1 MEFPR
6 KIHEPIN
13 SHEDAI
19 EFQITDIYDPE
30 SDKAN
35 IQKDATDFYSLLIYG
50 TSAVGATYCVK
61 VNNFV
66 PYFYIKPPE
75 KWEGF
80 GKNAFKVKVDELN
93 DIMMNET
100 YKCVFN
106 SNGKKT
112 EYNKKII
119 PRALESH
126 FVSMKVVRKK
136 DFWGFTN
143 DKIFRF
149 LKVSVKSLKLYNS
162 LKYYFKSLEKSDF
175 KMYETNIDPFLK
187 YIHTQNIRPCDW
199 VRIEKGAYEIGDDIS
214 RCDYNIE
221 TEYKNI
227 MPIQVNK
234 IAPLLITSFDI
245 ECSSSHGDFPVPKKN
260 YSKVA
265 QDLAMVAKL
274 GYKYTPEN
282 IVDWLRTIYYEDA
295 IIDAAKDV
303 KINRVY
309 AKNRI
314 AGSYIAS
321 IQGKIEPHIP
331 KILEILNIIA
341 SSIKKTPSSG
351 SSGGGDGDEAGGD
364 ADAGCD
370 YDDGGGGDDSDA
382 DADDMKGTR
391 MTVRELNAHE
401 LKLTEILTKN
411 LVALEGD
418 KIIQIGTTVH
428 IYGSDNIVY
437 KNIISLNSCDRIEG
451 CDVEYYDSEKEVLLK
466 WKELMNNLNSDII
479 TGYNIFGFDMEY
491 IWDRATELNIMEEF
505 SVGFGRLITR
515 KASLVEL
522 KLSSSALGDNILRY
536 IDFDGTVLIDL
547 LKVMQRDQKL
557 DSYKLDNVASIF
569 LGDNKNDLK
578 PQEIFDKF
586 KGSSEDRC
594 VIAKYCIQDC
604 CLVNRLI
611 HKLKIL
617 ENNIGMGNV
626 CLVPLNF
633 LFRRGQGIKIFSL
646 IAKECMEREYL
657 IPTIKS
663 YRENMEQLDDSGYE
677 GAVVLEPK
685 EGIYLN
691 EPIVVFDYGSLYP
704 SSMISCNLSH
714 DCYLMDEKYRVED
727 PNIEYKT
734 ISYDLYEGAGDKKKK
749 TGEKECV
756 FVQYK
761 DGRKGI
767 IADVLDML
775 LKQRKNTRKK
785 IEYQTIRTGGTG
797 TGEGASYTGIC
808 TDRGDHYEV
817 YNIEANSKITV
828 LKENIESIKDTYNV
842 FERDVLDATQVAYK
856 VTANSLYGQIGART
870 SSIYLKEI
878 AACTTATGRNMIM
891 LAKDFVEREYNA
903 EVIYGDTDSIFCK
916 FPLADKAGNA
926 VFGTDALQ
934 FAIDIGKEVERNINV
949 PDIMPSPQKLNYEKC
964 LYPFILFSKKR
975 YVGNLYETDTTK
987 YKQKSMGIVL
997 KRRDNAQIVKKIYG
1011 GIINII
1017 LEKQDLEGS
1026 IEFLQ
1031 EELSNLVEGKS
1042 SMKDLIITKSL
1053 RGSYKDPSKI
1063 AHKVLADRIGARD
1076 PGNRPVVNER
1086 IPFVYI
1092 KTDKSAAASKT
1103 APSLQGDRIEHPDYI
1118 EQNNLTPDYLHY
1130 ITNQIMKPVLQLYA
1144 LCLERLPG
1152 YDKGDEYWNNV
1163 EKGLL
1168 DKTMYQNDIRRK
1180 NRIDNLKLAMVKE
1193 LLFDRFINILQE
1205 PKVPRGAKAKAKAA
1219 TAKKA
1224 AVAVAG
1230 AGAAGAE
1237 GTEMPVAK
1245 TRKSKKATAGD
1256 TAGATAGDTA
1266 SDTAGANS
1274 TAGANLDATI
1284 KITKK
1289 LKTNAIEVVAYIKN
1303 DKNNKK
1309 KLWETKTEKTD
1320 KCVNKDQET
1329 IELTKQIIAYNS
1341 NSIYYI
1347 TLNNKVFAD
1356 EYNKAHYTYNDIIK
1370 TSNNTGETIEDIM
1383 KGIVNSQDTGKLK
1396 DINNVYKYYDLIQL
1410 NNRFIFV

>member
-1 MEFPR
+1 MDFPR

-13 SHEDAI
+13 NHEDI
-19 EFQITDIYDPE
+19 VEFQITDIYDPE
-30 SDKAN
+30 SDKVN
-35 IQKDATDFYSLLIYG
+35 LQKDANDFYSLLIYG
-50 TSAVGATYCVK
+50 TSAIGATYCVNVK
-61 VNNFV
+61 SFI

-75 KWEGF
+75 KWEELN
-80 GKNAFKVKVDELN
+80 KNAFKAKVDELN
-93 DIMMNET
+93 EILVNDT
-100 YKCVFN
+100 YKSRFN
-106 SNGKKT
+106 NNGVWN

-119 PRALESH
+119 PRSLEMH
-126 FVSMKVVRKK
+126 FVSMKIVRKK

-149 LKVSVKSLKLYNS
+149 LKISVKSLKLYNN
-162 LKYYFKSLEKSDF
+162 LKYYFKSLEKNDF

-187 YIHTQNIRPCDW
+187 YIHTQNIKPCDW
-199 VRIEKGAYEIGDDIS
+199 VRINKGDYEIGEDIS

-245 ECSSSHGDFPVPKKN
+245 ECSSSHGDFPVAKKN

-265 QDLAMVAKL
+265 QDLALIAKL
-274 GYKYTPEN
+274 GYKYTSEN
-282 IVDWLRTIYYEDA
+282 IIEWLQTIYLEDA
-295 IIDAAKDV
+295 IIDSTKDI

-309 AKNRI
+309 AKNKL
-314 AGSYIAS
+314 ANNYISS
-321 IQGKIEPHIP
+321 IPLKIEPYIH
-331 KILEILNIIA
+331 KIIDILNIIA
-341 SSIKKTPSSG
+341 SSIKKSTE
-351 SSGGGDGDEAGGD
+351 DKKNNEEDIND
-364 ADAGCD
+364 DNCD
-370 YDDGGGGDDSDA
+370 YYGNEDDENDDDE
-382 DADDMKGTR
+382 DIKGSK

-401 LKLTEILTKN
+401 LKLTDILTN
-411 LVALEGD
+411 TLVPLEGD

-437 KNIISLNSCDRIEG
+437 KNIITLNSCDKIDG
-451 CDVEYYDSEKEVLLK
+451 CDVEYYDSEKEVLIK

-491 IWDRATELNIMEEF
+491 IWQRATELNIMENF
-505 SVGFGRLITR
+505 SIGFGRLITR
-515 KASLVEL
+515 KSSLVEL

-536 IDFDGTVLIDL
+536 IDIDGTVLIDL

-586 KGSSEDRC
+586 KGNSEDRC
-594 VIAKYCIQDC
+594 EIAKYCIQDC

-663 YRENMEQLDDSGYE
+663 YRENMEELDSGYE

-734 ISYDLYEGAGDKKKK
+734 ISYDLYEGVGDKKKK
-749 TGEKECV
+749 TGEKDCV
-756 FVQYK
+756 FIQYK

-785 IEYQTIRTGGTG
+785 IEYKTITANDGKLY
-797 TGEGASYTGIC
+797 SGIC
-808 TDRGDHYEV
+808 SDRGNSYEV
-817 YNIEANSKITV
+817 HNIEANTKILV
-828 LKENIESIKDTYNV
+828 NKDNVAGIKDTYNI
-842 FERDVLDATQVAYK
+842 FEQDVLDALQVAYK
-856 VTANSLYGQIGART
+856 VTANSLYGQIGAKT

-891 LAKDFVEREYNA
+891 LAKDYVERNYDA

-916 FPLADKAGNA
+916 FPLTDKNGNA
-926 VFGTDALQ
+926 VFGKDALQ
-934 FAIDIGKEVERNINV
+934 YAIDIGKDVERHINV
-949 PDIMPSPQKLNYEKC
+949 PEIMPNPQKLNYEKC
-964 LYPFILFSKKR
+964 LYPFIIFSKKR

-1011 GIINII
+1011 GAINII
-1017 LEKQDLEGS
+1017 LEKQDLDGS
-1026 IEFLQ
+1026 IVFLQ
-1031 EELSNLVEGKS
+1031 DELSNLVEGKT

-1053 RGSYKDPSKI
+1053 RATYKDPSKI

-1092 KTDKSAAASKT
+1092 KTSGGKGT
-1103 APSLQGDRIEHPDYI
+1103 SLQGDRIEHPDYI
-1118 EQNNLTPDYLHY
+1118 EQNNLIPDYLHY
-1130 ITNQIMKPVLQLYA
+1130 ITNQIMKPILQLYA
-1144 LCLERLPG
+1144 LCLDKLPG
-1152 YDKGDEYWNNV
+1152 YDKCDEYWDDV
-1163 EKGLL
+1163 DKALLEKP
-1168 DKTMYQNDIRRK
+1168 MYQNEIRRK
-1180 NRIDNLKLAMVKE
+1180 NRINNLKLIMVKE
-1193 LLFDRFINILQE
+1193 LLFDKFINILSE
-1205 PKVPRGAKAKAKAA
+1205 PKVPKI
-1219 TAKKA
+1219 
-1224 AVAVAG
+1224 
-1230 AGAAGAE
+1230 
-1237 GTEMPVAK
+1237 
-1245 TRKSKKATAGD
+1245 RKSKKAIVAKSKTIIVTIDAN
-1256 TAGATAGDTA
+1256 TATAATA
-1266 SDTAGANS
+1266 ATNNIIAVNEDNDKDSNSDISETS
-1274 TAGANLDATI
+1274 IQTINLDATI

-1289 LKTNAIEVVAYIKN
+1289 IKMGTIVSTAFIKN
-1303 DKNNKK
+1303 DKNKK
-1309 KLWETKTEKTD
+1309 IWEENNENCKD
-1320 KCVNKDQET
+1320 KEHEIIALIK
-1329 IELTKQIIAYNS
+1329 KIIAYNS
-1341 NSIYYI
+1341 NNIYYI
-1347 TLNNKVFAD
+1347 TLNNKGFID
-1356 EYNKAHYTYNDIIK
+1356 EYNRAHHLYNELVKNKRIYTED
-1370 TSNNTGETIEDIM
+1370 TIENIM
-1383 KGIVNSQDTGKLK
+1383 NKIMATQDTGKLK
-1396 DINNVYKYYDLIQL
+1396 DIGNIYKYYDIIQL
-1410 NNRFIFV
+1410 NSKFMFV

>member
-6 KIHEPIN
+6 KNHEPIN
-13 SHEDAI
+13 NYENDV

-30 SDKAN
+30 SDRVN
-35 IQKDATDFYSLLIYG
+35 VLKDANDFYSLLIYG
-50 TSAVGATYCVK
+50 TSALGATYCVNVK
-61 VNNFV
+61 NFI

-75 KWEGF
+75 SWEGLK
-80 GKNAFKVKVDELN
+80 KNAFREKLDELN
-93 DIMMNET
+93 ETLLNGSYKSRYNNNGVWNE
-100 YKCVFN
+100 Y
-106 SNGKKT
+106 
-112 EYNKKII
+112 YKKII
-119 PRALESH
+119 PRNLDTH
-126 FVSMKVVRKK
+126 FVSIKIVKKK

-149 LKVSVKSLKLYNS
+149 LKVSVKSLKLYNN
-162 LKYYFKSLEKSDF
+162 LKYYFKSLEKNDF

-187 YIHTQNIRPCDW
+187 YIHTQNIKPCDW
-199 VRIEKGAYEIGDDIS
+199 VKIDKGNYEIGEDIS
-214 RCDYNIE
+214 RCDYNIT

-227 MPIQVNK
+227 APIQINK

-245 ECSSSHGDFPVPKKN
+245 ECSSSHGDFPVAKKN

-265 QDLAMVAKL
+265 QDLSTIAKL

-282 IVDWLRTIYYEDA
+282 IMDWLKTIYYEDI
-295 IIDAAKDV
+295 IIDTTRDV
-303 KINRVY
+303 KINRIY
-309 AKNRI
+309 SKQKLANN
-314 AGSYIAS
+314 YISS
-321 IQGKIEPHIP
+321 IPQKIEPHIQ
-331 KILEILNIIA
+331 KIIEILDIIA
-341 SSIKKTPSSG
+341 SSIKKQSG
-351 SSGGGDGDEAGGD
+351 NKKDDDVDKDIQEEYNDDEE
-364 ADAGCD
+364 
-370 YDDGGGGDDSDA
+370 DDDDDI
-382 DADDMKGTR
+382 KGNK
-391 MTVRELNAHE
+391 MTVRELNAQE
-401 LKLTEILTKN
+401 LKLTDILTKT
-411 LVALEGD
+411 LVPLEGD

-437 KNIISLNSCDRIEG
+437 KNIITLNSCDKIDG
-451 CDVEYYDSEKEVLLK
+451 CDVEHYETEKEVLVK

-491 IWDRATELNIMEEF
+491 IWQRATELNILEDF
-505 SVGFGRLITR
+505 SMGFGRLIAR
-515 KASLVEL
+515 KSSLVEL

-536 IDFDGTVLIDL
+536 IDIDGTVLIDL
-547 LKVMQRDQKL
+547 LKVMQKDQKL

-663 YRENMEQLDDSGYE
+663 YSENLEIIDSGYE

-714 DCYLMDEKYRVED
+714 DCYLIDEKYRVED

-734 ISYDLYEGAGDKKKK
+734 ISYDLYEGVGDKKKK
-749 TGEKECV
+749 TGEKDCV

-785 IEYQTIRTGGTG
+785 IEYKTITANDSKT
-797 TGEGASYTGIC
+797 YPGIC
-808 TDRGDHYEV
+808 TDKGDFYEV
-817 YNIEANSKITV
+817 YNIDANSKILV
-828 LKENIESIKDTYNV
+828 QKINIQSIKETYNI
-842 FERDVLDATQVAYK
+842 FEQDVLDALQVAYK
-856 VTANSLYGQIGART
+856 VTANSLYGQIGAKT

-891 LAKDFVEREYNA
+891 LAKDYVERNYDA

-916 FPLADKAGNA
+916 FPLTDRNGNA
-926 VFGTDALQ
+926 VFGKDALQ
-934 FAIDIGKEVERNINV
+934 FAIDIGKDVEKHINV
-949 PDIMPSPQKLNYEKC
+949 PEIMPSPQKLNYEKC
-964 LYPFILFSKKR
+964 LYPFIIFSKKR
-975 YVGNLYETDTTK
+975 YVGNLYEMDTTK

-1011 GIINII
+1011 GVINII
-1017 LEKQDLEGS
+1017 LEKQDLDGS

-1031 EELSNLVEGKS
+1031 DELKNLVEGKTS
-1042 SMKDLIITKSL
+1042 IKELIITKSL
-1053 RGSYKDPSKI
+1053 RATYKDPSKI

-1092 KTDKSAAASKT
+1092 KTIGEDNK
-1103 APSLQGDRIEHPDYI
+1103 APSLQGDRIENPDYI
-1118 EQNNLTPDYLHY
+1118 EQNNLIPDYLHY
-1130 ITNQIMKPVLQLYA
+1130 ITNQIMKPILQLYA
-1144 LCLERLPG
+1144 LCLDKLPG
-1152 YDKGDEYWNNV
+1152 YDKCDEYWDNV
-1163 EKGLL
+1163 DKALLEKP
-1168 DKTMYQNDIRRK
+1168 MYQNDIRRK
-1180 NRIDNLKLAMVKE
+1180 NRINNLKLMLAKE
-1193 LLFDRFINILQE
+1193 LLFDKFINILCE
-1205 PKVPRGAKAKAKAA
+1205 PKVPKI
-1219 TAKKA
+1219 
-1224 AVAVAG
+1224 
-1230 AGAAGAE
+1230 
-1237 GTEMPVAK
+1237 
-1245 TRKSKKATAGD
+1245 RKSSSKSVKNSVKSASVATTND
-1256 TAGATAGDTA
+1256 ITDITD
-1266 SDTAGANS
+1266 SDIQTKPL
-1274 TAGANLDATI
+1274 NLDATI

-1289 LKTNAIEVVAYIKN
+1289 IKTGTIVSTAYIQN
-1303 DKNNKK
+1303 DKKK
-1309 KLWETKTEKTD
+1309 KIWVDNNENCKD
-1320 KCVNKDQET
+1320 KDYE
-1329 IELTKQIIAYNS
+1329 IIALIKKIISYNS
-1341 NSIYYI
+1341 NNIYYI
-1347 TLNNKVFAD
+1347 TLNNKGFID
-1356 EYNKAHYTYNDIIK
+1356 EYNRAQHLYNDLVKSKKIY
-1370 TSNNTGETIEDIM
+1370 TEDTIDNIM
-1383 KGIVNSQDTGKLK
+1383 KKIMDTQDTGKLK
-1396 DINNVYKYYDLIQL
+1396 DISNVYKYYDIILL
-1410 NNRFIFV
+1410 NSKFMFM

>member
-1 MEFPR
+1 
-6 KIHEPIN
+6 
-13 SHEDAI
+13 
-19 EFQITDIYDPE
+19 
-30 SDKAN
+30 
-35 IQKDATDFYSLLIYG
+35 
-50 TSAVGATYCVK
+50 
-61 VNNFV
+61 
-66 PYFYIKPPE
+66 
-75 KWEGF
+75 
-80 GKNAFKVKVDELN
+80 
-93 DIMMNET
+93 
-100 YKCVFN
+100 
-106 SNGKKT
+106 
-112 EYNKKII
+112 
-119 PRALESH
+119 
-126 FVSMKVVRKK
+126 
-136 DFWGFTN
+136 
-143 DKIFRF
+143 
-149 LKVSVKSLKLYNS
+149 
-162 LKYYFKSLEKSDF
+162 
-175 KMYETNIDPFLK
+175 
-187 YIHTQNIRPCDW
+187 
-199 VRIEKGAYEIGDDIS
+199 
-214 RCDYNIE
+214 
-221 TEYKNI
+221 
-227 MPIQVNK
+227 
-234 IAPLLITSFDI
+234 
-245 ECSSSHGDFPVPKKN
+245 
-260 YSKVA
+260 
-265 QDLAMVAKL
+265 
-274 GYKYTPEN
+274 
-282 IVDWLRTIYYEDA
+282 
-295 IIDAAKDV
+295 
-303 KINRVY
+303 
-309 AKNRI
+309 
-314 AGSYIAS
+314 
-321 IQGKIEPHIP
+321 
-331 KILEILNIIA
+331 
-341 SSIKKTPSSG
+341 
-351 SSGGGDGDEAGGD
+351 
-364 ADAGCD
+364 
-370 YDDGGGGDDSDA
+370 
-382 DADDMKGTR
+382 
-391 MTVRELNAHE
+391 
-401 LKLTEILTKN
+401 
-411 LVALEGD
+411 
-418 KIIQIGTTVH
+418 
-428 IYGSDNIVY
+428 
-437 KNIISLNSCDRIEG
+437 
-451 CDVEYYDSEKEVLLK
+451 
-466 WKELMNNLNSDII
+466 
-479 TGYNIFGFDMEY
+479 
-491 IWDRATELNIMEEF
+491 
-505 SVGFGRLITR
+505 
-515 KASLVEL
+515 
-522 KLSSSALGDNILRY
+522 
-536 IDFDGTVLIDL
+536 
-547 LKVMQRDQKL
+547 MQRDQKL

-663 YRENMEQLDDSGYE
+663 YRENMEEQLDDSGYE

-785 IEYQTIRTGGTG
+785 IEYQTIMTGGG
-797 TGEGASYTGIC
+797 SDGASYTGIC
-808 TDRGDHYEV
+808 TERSDHYEV
-817 YNIEANSKITV
+817 YNIEANSKIIV
-828 LKENIESIKDTYNV
+828 LKENIRSIKDTYNV

-891 LAKDFVEREYNA
+891 LAKEFVEREYNA

-916 FPLADKAGNA
+916 FPLADNAGNA

-1011 GIINII
+1011 GVINII

-1092 KTDKSAAASKT
+1092 KTDKSAVSKT

-1168 DKTMYQNDIRRK
+1168 DKPLYQNDIRRK
-1180 NRIDNLKLAMVKE
+1180 NRIGNLKLAMVKE

-1205 PKVPRGAKAKAKAA
+1205 PKVPRTVKAKTGAAKAA
-1219 TAKKA
+1219 KAAKA
-1224 AVAVAG
+1224 AVADG
-1230 AGAAGAE
+1230 TE
-1237 GTEMPVAK
+1237 GTADTEVSVAPVAK
-1245 TRKSKKATAGD
+1245 TRKPKKKATASD
-1256 TAGATAGDTA
+1256 AIAASDAATATA
-1266 SDTAGANS
+1266 T
-1274 TAGANLDATI
+1274 TANLDATI

-1289 LKTNAIEVVAYIKN
+1289 LKTNTIDVIAYIKN

-1320 KCVNKDQET
+1320 KCINKDQET
-1329 IELTKQIIAYNS
+1329 IELVKQIIAYNS

-1410 NNRFIFV
+1410 NSRFIFV

>member
-1 MEFPR
+1 MDFPR

-13 SHEDAI
+13 NHEDI
-19 EFQITDIYDPE
+19 VEFQITDIYDPE
-30 SDKAN
+30 SDKVN
-35 IQKDATDFYSLLIYG
+35 LQKDANDFYSLLIYG
-50 TSAVGATYCVK
+50 TSAIGATYCVNVK
-61 VNNFV
+61 SFI

-75 KWEGF
+75 KWEELN
-80 GKNAFKVKVDELN
+80 KSAFKAKVDELN
-93 DIMMNET
+93 EVLLNDT
-100 YKCVFN
+100 YKSRFN
-106 SNGKKT
+106 NNGVWN

-119 PRALESH
+119 PRSLETH
-126 FVSMKVVRKK
+126 FVSMKIVHKK

-149 LKVSVKSLKLYNS
+149 LKVSVKSLKLYNN
-162 LKYYFKSLEKSDF
+162 LKYYFKSLEKNDF

-187 YIHTQNIRPCDW
+187 YIHTQNIKPCDW
-199 VRIEKGAYEIGDDIS
+199 IRINKGDYEIGEDIS

-245 ECSSSHGDFPVPKKN
+245 ECSSSHGDFPVAKKN

-265 QDLAMVAKL
+265 QDLALIAKL

-282 IVDWLRTIYYEDA
+282 IIEWLQTIYFEDA
-295 IIDAAKDV
+295 IIDHSKDI

-309 AKNRI
+309 AKNKL
-314 AGSYIAS
+314 ANNYISS
-321 IQGKIEPHIP
+321 IPLKIEPYIH
-331 KILEILNIIA
+331 KIIDILNIIA
-341 SSIKKTPSSG
+341 SSIKKSTEN
-351 SSGGGDGDEAGGD
+351 DNENIDIND
-364 ADAGCD
+364 DN
-370 YDDGGGGDDSDA
+370 DDGNDDDN
-382 DADDMKGTR
+382 DDIKGNK

-401 LKLTEILTKN
+401 LKLTDILTN
-411 LVALEGD
+411 ILVPLEGD

-437 KNIISLNSCDRIEG
+437 KNIITLNSCDKIDG
-451 CDVEYYDSEKEVLLK
+451 CDVEYYDTEKEVLIK

-491 IWDRATELNIMEEF
+491 IWQRATELNIMENF
-505 SVGFGRLITR
+505 SIGFGRLITR
-515 KASLVEL
+515 KSSLVEL
-522 KLSSSALGDNILRY
+522 KLSSSALGDNILKY
-536 IDFDGTVLIDL
+536 IDIDGTVLIDL

-586 KGSSEDRC
+586 KGNSEDRC

-663 YRENMEQLDDSGYE
+663 YRENMEELDSGYE

-691 EPIVVFDYGSLYP
+691 EPIIVFDYGSLYP

-734 ISYDLYEGAGDKKKK
+734 ISYDLYEGVGDKKKK
-749 TGEKECV
+749 TGEKDCV
-756 FVQYK
+756 FIQYK

-785 IEYQTIRTGGTG
+785 IEYKTITANDGKLY
-797 TGEGASYTGIC
+797 SGIC
-808 TDRGDHYEV
+808 SESGNSYEI
-817 YNIEANSKITV
+817 YNIEANTKILV
-828 LKENIESIKDTYNV
+828 QKDNVADIKETYNI
-842 FERDVLDATQVAYK
+842 FEQDVLDALQVAYK
-856 VTANSLYGQIGART
+856 VTANSLYGQIGAKT

-891 LAKDFVEREYNA
+891 LAKDFVERNYDA

-916 FPLADKAGNA
+916 FPLTDKQGNA
-926 VFGTDALQ
+926 VFGKDALQ
-934 FAIDIGKEVERNINV
+934 YAIDIGKDVERHINV
-949 PDIMPSPQKLNYEKC
+949 PEIMPNPQKLNYEKC
-964 LYPFILFSKKR
+964 LYPFIIFSKKR

-1011 GIINII
+1011 GAINII
-1017 LEKQDLEGS
+1017 LEKQDLNGS
-1026 IEFLQ
+1026 ILFLQ
-1031 EELSNLVEGKS
+1031 DELSNLVEGKT

-1053 RGSYKDPSKI
+1053 RATYKDPSKI

-1092 KTDKSAAASKT
+1092 KTPGGKAT
-1103 APSLQGDRIEHPDYI
+1103 SLQGDRIEHPDYI
-1118 EQNNLTPDYLHY
+1118 EQNSLIPDYLHY
-1130 ITNQIMKPVLQLYA
+1130 ITNQIMKPILQLYA
-1144 LCLERLPG
+1144 LCLDKLPG
-1152 YDKGDEYWNNV
+1152 YDKCDKYWDDV
-1163 EKGLL
+1163 DKALLEKP
-1168 DKTMYQNDIRRK
+1168 MYQNDIRRK
-1180 NRIDNLKLAMVKE
+1180 NRINNLKLMMVKE
-1193 LLFDRFINILQE
+1193 LLFDKYINILSE
-1205 PKVPRGAKAKAKAA
+1205 PKVPKIRK
-1219 TAKKA
+1219 TKKA
-1224 AVAVAG
+1224 IAG
-1230 AGAAGAE
+1230 
-1237 GTEMPVAK
+1237 
-1245 TRKSKKATAGD
+1245 KSKTAACED
-1256 TAGATAGDTA
+1256 NDKDSN
-1266 SDTAGANS
+1266 SDISETPIQNI
-1274 TAGANLDATI
+1274 NFDATI

-1289 LKTNAIEVVAYIKN
+1289 IKTGTIVSTAYIKN
-1303 DKNNKK
+1303 DKNKK
-1309 KLWETKTEKTD
+1309 IWEENNEDCKD
-1320 KCVNKDQET
+1320 KEH
-1329 IELTKQIIAYNS
+1329 EIIALIKKIIGYNS
-1341 NSIYYI
+1341 NNIYFI
-1347 TLNNKVFAD
+1347 TLNNKGFKD
-1356 EYNKAHYTYNDIIK
+1356 EYNRAHHLYNELVKNKRIYTED
-1370 TSNNTGETIEDIM
+1370 TIDNIM
-1383 KGIVNSQDTGKLK
+1383 NKIMATQDTGKLK
-1396 DINNVYKYYDLIQL
+1396 DIGNVYKYYDLIQL
-1410 NNRFIFV
+1410 NSKFMFV

>member
-1 MEFPR
+1 MDFPR
-6 KIHEPIN
+6 KVHEPIN
-13 SHEDAI
+13 SNEDAV

-35 IQKDATDFYSLLIYG
+35 VQKDANDFYSLLIYG
-50 TSAVGATYCVK
+50 TSAAGATYCVNVK
-61 VNNFV
+61 SFI

-75 KWEGF
+75 SWEGL
-80 GKNAFKVKVDELN
+80 GKNAFKAKLDELN
-93 DIMMNET
+93 ET
-100 YKCVFN
+100 LLNGSYKSRFN
-106 SNGKKT
+106 NNGVWN

-119 PRALESH
+119 PRALETH
-126 FVSMKVVRKK
+126 FVSMKIVKK
-136 DFWGFTN
+136 MDFWGFTN

-149 LKVSVKSLKLYNS
+149 LKISVKSLKLYNN
-162 LKYYFKSLEKSDF
+162 LKYYFKSLEKNDF

-187 YIHTQNIRPCDW
+187 YIHTQNIKPCDW
-199 VRIEKGAYEIGDDIS
+199 VRIDKGDYEIGDDIS
-214 RCDYNIE
+214 RCDYNIT
-221 TEYKNI
+221 TEYNKI

-245 ECSSSHGDFPVPKKN
+245 ECSSSHGDFPVAKKN

-265 QDLAMVAKL
+265 QDLAMIAKM
-274 GYKYTPEN
+274 GYQYTAEN
-282 IVDWLRTIYYEDA
+282 IISWLQTIYFEDI
-295 IIDAAKDV
+295 IIDTAKDI

-309 AKNRI
+309 AKSKLAQN
-314 AGSYIAS
+314 YISS
-321 IQGKIEPHIP
+321 ISQKIEPQIH
-331 KILEILNIIA
+331 KIIEILDIIA
-341 SSIKKTPSSG
+341 SSIKNKKSG
-351 SSGGGDGDEAGGD
+351 KDVEGAGEAE
-364 ADAGCD
+364 
-370 YDDGGGGDDSDA
+370 GDDFNDEEE
-382 DADDMKGTR
+382 DEEDDDDIKGNK
-391 MTVRELNAHE
+391 MTVRELNAQE
-401 LKLTEILTKN
+401 LKLTDILTN
-411 LVALEGD
+411 ALVPLEGD

-437 KNIISLNSCDRIEG
+437 KNIITLNSCDKIEG
-451 CDVEYYDSEKEVLLK
+451 CDVEHYDTEKEVLIK

-491 IWDRATELNIMEEF
+491 IWQRATELNIMENF
-505 SVGFGRLITR
+505 TMGFGRLITR

-536 IDFDGTVLIDL
+536 IDIDGTVLIDL

-586 KGSSEDRC
+586 KGNSEDRC

-646 IAKECMEREYL
+646 IAKECMERGYL

-663 YRENMEQLDDSGYE
+663 YRENMEELDSGYE

-734 ISYDLYEGAGDKKKK
+734 ISYDLYEGVGDKKKK
-749 TGEKECV
+749 TGEKDCV

-785 IEYQTIRTGGTG
+785 IEYKTITANDGKVY
-797 TGEGASYTGIC
+797 SGIC
-808 TDRGDHYEV
+808 ADRGDSYEV
-817 YNIEANSKITV
+817 HNIDTKSNILVQKD
-828 LKENIESIKDTYNV
+828 NIESIKDTYNI
-842 FERDVLDATQVAYK
+842 FEQDVLDALQVAYK
-856 VTANSLYGQIGART
+856 VTANSLYGQIGAKT

-891 LAKDFVEREYNA
+891 LAKDYVERNYDA

-916 FPLADKAGNA
+916 FPLVDKEGNA
-926 VFGTDALQ
+926 VFGKDALQ
-934 FAIDIGKEVERNINV
+934 YAIDIGKDVERHINV
-949 PDIMPSPQKLNYEKC
+949 PDIMPNPQKLNYEKC
-964 LYPFILFSKKR
+964 LYPFIIFSKKR

-1011 GIINII
+1011 GVINII
-1017 LEKQDLEGS
+1017 LEKQDLDGS
-1026 IEFLQ
+1026 LVFLQ
-1031 EELSNLVEGKS
+1031 DELSNLVEGKTPI
-1042 SMKDLIITKSL
+1042 KELVITKSL
-1053 RGSYKDPSKI
+1053 RATYKDPSKI

-1092 KTDKSAAASKT
+1092 KTVGAGTGGSAK
-1103 APSLQGDRIEHPDYI
+1103 APSLQGDRIENPDYI
-1118 EQNNLTPDYLHY
+1118 EQNSLIPDYLHY

-1144 LCLERLPG
+1144 LCLDKLPG
-1152 YDKGDEYWNNV
+1152 YDKCDEYWDDMDKALL
-1163 EKGLL
+1163 EKP
-1168 DKTMYQNDIRRK
+1168 MYQNEIRRK
-1180 NRIDNLKLAMVKE
+1180 NRINNLKLMMVKE
-1193 LLFDRFINILQE
+1193 LLFDRFINILSE
-1205 PKVPRGAKAKAKAA
+1205 PKVPKVRKTKNSIKDTSGSAKSAKSGNVNTVSSAA
-1219 TAKKA
+1219 TNEINEICDDNN
-1224 AVAVAG
+1224 G
-1230 AGAAGAE
+1230 DI
-1237 GTEMPVAK
+1237 
-1245 TRKSKKATAGD
+1245 GD
-1256 TAGATAGDTA
+1256 TPIQTQG
-1266 SDTAGANS
+1266 
-1274 TAGANLDATI
+1274 LDATI

-1289 LKTNAIEVVAYIKN
+1289 IKTNTIVSTAFIKN
-1303 DKNNKK
+1303 DKNKK
-1309 KLWETKTEKTD
+1309 IWEETNENCKD
-1320 KCVNKDQET
+1320 KDHEIIALIK
-1329 IELTKQIIAYNS
+1329 KIIAYNI
-1341 NSIYYI
+1341 NNIYYI
-1347 TLNNKVFAD
+1347 TLNNKGFKD
-1356 EYNKAHYTYNDIIK
+1356 EYNRAHHLYNELVKNKRIYTED
-1370 TSNNTGETIEDIM
+1370 TIENIM
-1383 KGIVNSQDTGKLK
+1383 NKIMATQDTGKLK
-1396 DINNVYKYYDLIQL
+1396 DIGNVYKYYDIIQL
-1410 NNRFIFV
+1410 NSKFMFV

>member
-1 MEFPR
+1 MDFPR

-13 SHEDAI
+13 PHEDTI

-35 IQKDATDFYSLLIYG
+35 LQKDSTDLYSLLIYG
-50 TSAVGATYCVK
+50 TSAAGATYCVNVK
-61 VNNFV
+61 NFV

-75 KWEGF
+75 KWEALN
-80 GKNAFKVKVDELN
+80 KTAFKAKVDELN
-93 DIMMNET
+93 EVMLNDS
-100 YKCVFN
+100 YKCFFN
-106 SNGKKT
+106 NNGRMS

-119 PRALESH
+119 PRPLETH
-126 FVSMKVVRKK
+126 FASMKVVRKK

-149 LKVSVKSLKLYNS
+149 LKVSVKSLKLYNN
-162 LKYYFKSLEKSDF
+162 LKYYFKSLEKDDF

-199 VRIEKGAYEIGDDIS
+199 VRIEKGNYEIGEDIS

-221 TEYKNI
+221 TGHKNI
-227 MPIQVNK
+227 SPIQVNK

-245 ECSSSHGDFPVPKKN
+245 ECSSSHGDFPVAKKN

-265 QDLAMVAKL
+265 QDLAIIAKL
-274 GYKYTPEN
+274 GYTYTPEN
-282 IVDWLRTIYYEDA
+282 IVEWLKTIYFEDV
-295 IIDAAKDV
+295 ILDTAKDV

-309 AKNRI
+309 TKHKIAKD
-314 AGSYIAS
+314 YIAS
-321 IQGKIEPHIP
+321 IPQKIEPHIH
-331 KILEILNIIA
+331 KIIDILNIIA
-341 SSIKKTPSSG
+341 SSISKSKSKKPS
-351 SSGGGDGDEAGGD
+351 GGD
-364 ADAGCD
+364 AANDG
-370 YDDGGGGDDSDA
+370 DDGGAVEDEADEADEADGDDDDDA
-382 DADDMKGTR
+382 DEADTKGAK

-401 LKLTEILTKN
+401 LKLTDILTN
-411 LVALEGD
+411 TLVALEGD

-437 KNIISLNSCDRIEG
+437 KNIISLNSCDKIDG
-451 CDVEYYDSEKEVLLK
+451 CDVEYYDTEKEVLLK

-479 TGYNIFGFDMEY
+479 SGYNIFGFDMEY
-491 IWDRATELNIMEEF
+491 IWQRATELNIMDTF
-505 SVGFGRLITR
+505 TIGFGRLITR

-586 KGSSEDRC
+586 KGNSEDRC

-663 YRENMEQLDDSGYE
+663 YRENVEEMDDSGYE

-734 ISYDLYEGAGDKKKK
+734 ISYDLYEGVGDKKKK
-749 TGEKECV
+749 TGEKDCV

-767 IADVLDML
+767 IAEVLDML

-785 IEYQTIRTGGTG
+785 IEYQTITATDAK
-797 TGEGASYTGIC
+797 TYSGIC
-808 TDRGDHYEV
+808 SDRGDHYEI
-817 YNIEANSKITV
+817 YNIEGNTRNIVA
-828 LKENIESIKDTYNV
+828 KENIIAIKETYNI
-842 FERDVLDATQVAYK
+842 FEQDVLDALQVAYK

-891 LAKDFVEREYNA
+891 LAKDYVERNYDA

-916 FPLADKAGNA
+916 FPLTDREGNA
-926 VFGTDALQ
+926 VYGKDALQ
-934 FAIDIGKEVERNINV
+934 FAIDIGKDVEKHINV

-1011 GIINII
+1011 GVINII

-1031 EELSNLVEGKS
+1031 DELKNLVEGKTS
-1042 SMKDLIITKSL
+1042 IKDLIITKSL
-1053 RGSYKDPSKI
+1053 RANYKDPSKI

-1076 PGNRPVVNER
+1076 PGNRPGSNER

-1092 KTDKSAAASKT
+1092 KTAGAVV
-1103 APSLQGDRIEHPDYI
+1103 PSLQGDRIEHPDYI
-1118 EQNNLTPDYLHY
+1118 EQNNLVPDYLHY
-1130 ITNQIMKPVLQLYA
+1130 ITNQIMKPILQLYA
-1144 LCLERLPG
+1144 LCLSELPG
-1152 YDKGDEYWNNV
+1152 YDKGDTYWNEV
-1163 EKGLL
+1163 ENMLL
-1168 DKTMYQNDIRRK
+1168 GKPMYQNDIRRK
-1180 NRIDNLKLAMVKE
+1180 NRINNLKLAMAKE
-1193 LLFDRFINILQE
+1193 LLFEKFIAILRE
-1205 PKVPRGAKAKAKAA
+1205 PKAPTVRKSKLATVKDGKSAKAA
-1219 TAKKA
+1219 KAGTAKAAKDTNGGGGGDDSE
-1224 AVAVAG
+1224 AVAQ
-1230 AGAAGAE
+1230 
-1237 GTEMPVAK
+1237 K
-1245 TRKSKKATAGD
+1245 
-1256 TAGATAGDTA
+1256 
-1266 SDTAGANS
+1266 
-1274 TAGANLDATI
+1274 LDATI

-1289 LKTNAIEVVAYIKN
+1289 LKTKTLEAVAFIKN
-1303 DKNNKK
+1303 DKNKKIWEHTNPNCKNK
-1309 KLWETKTEKTD
+1309 
-1320 KCVNKDQET
+1320 
-1329 IELTKQIIAYNS
+1329 ELEIIALVKQIVAYNS
-1341 NSIYYI
+1341 NNIYFI
-1347 TLNNKVFAD
+1347 TLNNKAFID
-1356 EYNKAHYTYNDIIK
+1356 EYTRSYYVYNELITANEIYSGD
-1370 TSNNTGETIEDIM
+1370 TIESIM
-1383 KGIVNSQDTGKLK
+1383 RKVMNTHDTGRLK
-1396 DINNVYKYYDLIQL
+1396 DINNIYKYYELIQL
-1410 NNRFIFV
+1410 NTKFMFM

>member
-6 KIHEPIN
+6 KVHEPIN
-13 SHEDAI
+13 SNEDVV

-30 SDKAN
+30 SDKVN
-35 IQKDATDFYSLLIYG
+35 VQKDANDFYSLLIYG
-50 TSAVGATYCVK
+50 TSAAGATYCVNVK
-61 VNNFV
+61 SFI

-75 KWEGF
+75 SWEGL
-80 GKNAFKVKVDELN
+80 GKNAFKAKLNELN
-93 DIMMNET
+93 ET
-100 YKCVFN
+100 LLNGSYKCRFN
-106 SNGKKT
+106 NNGVWN

-119 PRALESH
+119 PRALETH
-126 FVSMKVVRKK
+126 FVSMKIVRKM

-149 LKVSVKSLKLYNS
+149 LKVSVKSLKLYNN
-162 LKYYFKSLEKSDF
+162 LKYYFKTLEKIDF

-199 VRIEKGAYEIGDDIS
+199 VRINKGDYEIGDDIS
-214 RCDYNIE
+214 RCDYNIT
-221 TEYKNI
+221 TEYNNI
-227 MPIQVNK
+227 SPIQVNK

-245 ECSSSHGDFPVPKKN
+245 ECSSSHGDFPVAKKN

-265 QDLAMVAKL
+265 QDLAMIAKM
-274 GYKYTPEN
+274 GYQYTAEN
-282 IVDWLRTIYYEDA
+282 IVSWLQTIYFEDI
-295 IIDAAKDV
+295 IIDTAKDI

-309 AKNRI
+309 AKSKLVHN
-314 AGSYIAS
+314 YISS
-321 IQGKIEPHIP
+321 ISQKIEPHIH
-331 KILEILNIIA
+331 KIIEILDIIA
-341 SSIKKTPSSG
+341 SSIKKSG
-351 SSGGGDGDEAGGD
+351 AGAAGAAGAAGNDED
-364 ADAGCD
+364 EDED
-370 YDDGGGGDDSDA
+370 EDEEDDDDI
-382 DADDMKGTR
+382 KGNK
-391 MTVRELNAHE
+391 MTVRELNAQE
-401 LKLTEILTKN
+401 LKLTDILTN
-411 LVALEGD
+411 TLVPLEGD

-437 KNIISLNSCDRIEG
+437 KNIITLNSCDKIEG
-451 CDVEYYDSEKEVLLK
+451 CDVEHYDTEKEVLIK

-491 IWDRATELNIMEEF
+491 IWQRATELNIMENF
-505 SVGFGRLITR
+505 TMGFGRLITR

-536 IDFDGTVLIDL
+536 IDIDGTVLIDL

-586 KGSSEDRC
+586 KGNSEDRC

-646 IAKECMEREYL
+646 IAKECMERGSL

-663 YRENMEQLDDSGYE
+663 YSENMEELDSGYE

-734 ISYDLYEGAGDKKKK
+734 ISYDLYEGVGDKKKK
-749 TGEKECV
+749 TGEKDCV
-756 FVQYK
+756 FIQYK

-785 IEYQTIRTGGTG
+785 IEYKTITANDGKVY
-797 TGEGASYTGIC
+797 AGIC
-808 TDRGDHYEV
+808 ADRGDCYEV
-817 YNIEANSKITV
+817 HNIDADTKILV
-828 LKENIESIKDTYNV
+828 QKNNISGIKDTYNI
-842 FERDVLDATQVAYK
+842 FEQDVLDALQVAYK

-891 LAKDFVEREYNA
+891 LAKDYVETEYNA

-916 FPLADKAGNA
+916 FPLVDKEGKA
-926 VFGTDALQ
+926 VFGKDALQ
-934 FAIDIGKEVERNINV
+934 YAIDIGKDVERHINV

-964 LYPFILFSKKR
+964 LYPFIIFSKKR
-975 YVGNLYETDTTK
+975 YVGNLYETDTKK

-1011 GIINII
+1011 GVINII
-1017 LEKQDLEGS
+1017 LEKQDLDGS
-1026 IEFLQ
+1026 LVFLQ
-1031 EELSNLVEGKS
+1031 DELSNLVEGKTPINE
-1042 SMKDLIITKSL
+1042 LVITKSL
-1053 RGSYKDPSKI
+1053 RATYKDPSKI

-1092 KTDKSAAASKT
+1092 KTPGGSGAGGG
-1103 APSLQGDRIEHPDYI
+1103 APSLQGDRIENPDYI
-1118 EQNNLTPDYLHY
+1118 EQNSLIPDYLHY
-1130 ITNQIMKPVLQLYA
+1130 ITNQIMKPILQLYA
-1144 LCLERLPG
+1144 LCLEKLPG
-1152 YDKGDEYWNNV
+1152 YDKCNEYWKDMDKALL
-1163 EKGLL
+1163 EKP
-1168 DKTMYQNDIRRK
+1168 MYQNEIRRK
-1180 NRIDNLKLAMVKE
+1180 NRMNNLKLMMVKE
-1193 LLFDRFINILQE
+1193 LLFDRFINILSE
-1205 PKVPRGAKAKAKAA
+1205 PKAPKV
-1219 TAKKA
+1219 
-1224 AVAVAG
+1224 
-1230 AGAAGAE
+1230 
-1237 GTEMPVAK
+1237 
-1245 TRKSKKATAGD
+1245 RKSKKAVVAKSAIA
-1256 TAGATAGDTA
+1256 AGAAGV
-1266 SDTAGANS
+1266 AGAATNDIIAEDVKDS
-1274 TAGANLDATI
+1274 DDTPIQSQNLDATI

-1289 LKTNAIEVVAYIKN
+1289 IKMNTIVSTAFIKN
-1303 DKNNKK
+1303 DKNKK
-1309 KLWETKTEKTD
+1309 VWEETNENCKD
-1320 KCVNKDQET
+1320 KDNEIIALIK
-1329 IELTKQIIAYNS
+1329 KIIAYNS
-1341 NSIYYI
+1341 NNIYFI
-1347 TLNNKVFAD
+1347 TLNNKGFKD
-1356 EYNKAHYTYNDIIK
+1356 EYNKAHHLYNDLIK
-1370 TSNNTGETIEDIM
+1370 NKRIYSEDTIENIENIM
-1383 KGIVNSQDTGKLK
+1383 KKIMATQDIGKLK
-1396 DINNVYKYYDLIQL
+1396 DIGYVYKYYDIIQL
-1410 NNRFIFV
+1410 NSKFMFV

>member
-6 KIHEPIN
+6 KLHEPIDN
-13 SHEDAI
+13 YEKDI

-30 SDKAN
+30 SDKVN
-35 IQKDATDFYSLLIYG
+35 VQKDANDFYSLLIYG
-50 TSAVGATYCVK
+50 TSAVGATYCVNVK
-61 VNNFV
+61 NFI

-75 KWEGF
+75 NWESLN
-80 GKNAFKVKVDELN
+80 KNAFRAKLDELN
-93 DIMMNET
+93 DTIMNGS
-100 YKCVFN
+100 YKSRFN
-106 SNGKKT
+106 NNGVWN

-119 PRALESH
+119 PRYLETH
-126 FVSMKVVRKK
+126 FVNIKIVKKK

-149 LKVSVKSLKLYNS
+149 LKVSVKSLKLYNN

-187 YIHTQNIRPCDW
+187 YIHTQNIKPCDW
-199 VRIEKGAYEIGDDIS
+199 VKIEKGNYEIGEDIS
-214 RCDYNIE
+214 RCDYNIT

-245 ECSSSHGDFPVPKKN
+245 ECSSSHGDFPVAKKN

-265 QDLAMVAKL
+265 QDLALIAKL

-282 IVDWLRTIYYEDA
+282 IVEWLQTIYYEDV
-295 IIDAAKDV
+295 IIDVSKDI
-303 KINRVY
+303 KINRIY
-309 AKNRI
+309 SKNKL
-314 AGSYIAS
+314 AHNYISS
-321 IQGKIEPHIP
+321 ISQKIEPHIH
-331 KILEILNIIA
+331 KIIDILNIIA
-341 SSIKKTPSSG
+341 SSIKKLDDTCRK
-351 SSGGGDGDEAGGD
+351 DINDD
-364 ADAGCD
+364 DND
-370 YDDGGGGDDSDA
+370 TNDNNYDDDD
-382 DADDMKGTR
+382 DDDIKGNK
-391 MTVRELNAHE
+391 MTVRELNAQE
-401 LKLTEILTKN
+401 LKLTDILTN
-411 LVALEGD
+411 TLVPLEGD

-437 KNIISLNSCDRIEG
+437 KNIITLNSCDKIEG
-451 CDVEYYDSEKEVLLK
+451 CDVEHYDTEKEVLIK

-491 IWDRATELNIMEEF
+491 IWLRATELNILDNF
-505 SVGFGRLITR
+505 SLGFGRLITR
-515 KASLVEL
+515 KSSLVEL
-522 KLSSSALGDNILRY
+522 KLSSSALGDNILKY
-536 IDFDGTVLIDL
+536 IDIDGTVLIDL

-586 KGSSEDRC
+586 KGNSEDRC

-663 YRENMEQLDDSGYE
+663 YSENLIELDNGYE

-734 ISYDLYEGAGDKKKK
+734 ISYDLYEGVGDKKKK
-749 TGEKECV
+749 TGEKDCV

-785 IEYQTIRTGGTG
+785 IEYQTIIANDGKTY
-797 TGEGASYTGIC
+797 SGIC
-808 TDRGDHYEV
+808 SDKGDYYEV
-817 YNIEANSKITV
+817 YNIDANSKILV
-828 LKENIESIKDTYNV
+828 QKCNIQSIKETYNI
-842 FERDVLDATQVAYK
+842 FEQDVLDALQVAYK

-891 LAKDFVEREYNA
+891 LAKDFVERNYNA

-916 FPLADKAGNA
+916 FPLTDKEGNA
-926 VFGTDALQ
+926 VFGKDALQ
-934 FAIDIGKEVERNINV
+934 FAIDIGKDVEKHINV

-964 LYPFILFSKKR
+964 LYPFIIFSKKR

-1011 GIINII
+1011 GVINII
-1017 LEKQDLEGS
+1017 LEKQDLDGS
-1026 IEFLQ
+1026 IVFLQ
-1031 EELSNLVEGKS
+1031 EELNNLVEGKTS
-1042 SMKDLIITKSL
+1042 IKELIITKSL
-1053 RGSYKDPSKI
+1053 RSAYKDPSKI

-1092 KTDKSAAASKT
+1092 KTAGNGSNANV
-1103 APSLQGDRIEHPDYI
+1103 LQGDRIENPDYI
-1118 EQNNLTPDYLHY
+1118 VQNNLIPDYLHY
-1130 ITNQIMKPVLQLYA
+1130 ITNQIMKPILQLYA
-1144 LCLERLPG
+1144 LCLDKLPG
-1152 YDKGDEYWNNV
+1152 YDKCDEYWDDV
-1163 EKGLL
+1163 DKALSEKP
-1168 DKTMYQNDIRRK
+1168 MYQNELRRK
-1180 NRIDNLKLAMVKE
+1180 NRISNLKLLMVKE
-1193 LLFDRFINILQE
+1193 LLFDRFINILCE
-1205 PKVPRGAKAKAKAA
+1205 PKVPKI
-1219 TAKKA
+1219 
-1224 AVAVAG
+1224 
-1230 AGAAGAE
+1230 
-1237 GTEMPVAK
+1237 
-1245 TRKSKKATAGD
+1245 RKSSKSVKNSAKSTSVAINATID
-1256 TAGATAGDTA
+1256 TIDNDKDSNSDI
-1266 SDTAGANS
+1266 SDTPLQIL
-1274 TAGANLDATI
+1274 NLDATI

-1289 LKTNAIEVVAYIKN
+1289 VKTGTIESTAYIQN
-1303 DKNNKK
+1303 DKKK
-1309 KLWETKTEKTD
+1309 KIWVDNNENCKD
-1320 KCVNKDQET
+1320 KDYE
-1329 IELTKQIIAYNS
+1329 IITLIKKIISFNS
-1341 NSIYYI
+1341 NNIYYI
-1347 TLNNKVFAD
+1347 TLNNKGFKD
-1356 EYNKAHYTYNDIIK
+1356 EYNRAHHLYNELVKDKKIYTDD
-1370 TSNNTGETIEDIM
+1370 TIDNIM
-1383 KGIVNSQDTGKLK
+1383 KKIMDNHDIGKLK
-1396 DINNVYKYYDLIQL
+1396 DISNIYKYYDIILL
-1410 NNRFIFV
+1410 NSKFMFV

>member
-1 MEFPR
+1 
-6 KIHEPIN
+6 
-13 SHEDAI
+13 
-19 EFQITDIYDPE
+19 
-30 SDKAN
+30 
-35 IQKDATDFYSLLIYG
+35 
-50 TSAVGATYCVK
+50 
-61 VNNFV
+61 
-66 PYFYIKPPE
+66 
-75 KWEGF
+75 
-80 GKNAFKVKVDELN
+80 
-93 DIMMNET
+93 
-100 YKCVFN
+100 
-106 SNGKKT
+106 
-112 EYNKKII
+112 
-119 PRALESH
+119 
-126 FVSMKVVRKK
+126 
-136 DFWGFTN
+136 
-143 DKIFRF
+143 
-149 LKVSVKSLKLYNS
+149 
-162 LKYYFKSLEKSDF
+162 
-175 KMYETNIDPFLK
+175 
-187 YIHTQNIRPCDW
+187 
-199 VRIEKGAYEIGDDIS
+199 
-214 RCDYNIE
+214 
-221 TEYKNI
+221 
-227 MPIQVNK
+227 
-234 IAPLLITSFDI
+234 
-245 ECSSSHGDFPVPKKN
+245 
-260 YSKVA
+260 
-265 QDLAMVAKL
+265 
-274 GYKYTPEN
+274 
-282 IVDWLRTIYYEDA
+282 
-295 IIDAAKDV
+295 
-303 KINRVY
+303 
-309 AKNRI
+309 
-314 AGSYIAS
+314 
-321 IQGKIEPHIP
+321 
-331 KILEILNIIA
+331 
-341 SSIKKTPSSG
+341 
-351 SSGGGDGDEAGGD
+351 
-364 ADAGCD
+364 
-370 YDDGGGGDDSDA
+370 
-382 DADDMKGTR
+382 
-391 MTVRELNAHE
+391 
-401 LKLTEILTKN
+401 
-411 LVALEGD
+411 
-418 KIIQIGTTVH
+418 
-428 IYGSDNIVY
+428 
-437 KNIISLNSCDRIEG
+437 
-451 CDVEYYDSEKEVLLK
+451 
-466 WKELMNNLNSDII
+466 MNNLNSDII

-505 SVGFGRLITR
+505 SIGFGRLITR

-663 YRENMEQLDDSGYE
+663 YRENMEEMDDSGYE

-734 ISYDLYEGAGDKKKK
+734 ISYDLYEGVGDKKKK
-749 TGEKECV
+749 TGEKDCV

-785 IEYQTIRTGGTG
+785 IEYQTIRTMNT
-797 TGEGASYTGIC
+797 SYTGIC
-808 TDRGDHYEV
+808 TERSDHYEV
-817 YNIEANSKITV
+817 YNIEANSKIIV
-828 LKENIESIKDTYNV
+828 LKENIENIKDTYNV

-1011 GIINII
+1011 GVINII

-1053 RGSYKDPSKI
+1053 KGSYKDPSKI

-1130 ITNQIMKPVLQLYA
+1130 ITNQIMKPILQLYA

-1152 YDKGDEYWNNV
+1152 YDKSEEYWEDV
-1163 EKGLL
+1163 ERGLL
-1168 DKTMYQNDIRRK
+1168 EKPLYQVDTRRK
-1180 NRIDNLKLAMVKE
+1180 NRINNLKLAMVKE

-1205 PKVPRGAKAKAKAA
+1205 PKASRGAKAKAVAAAAA
-1219 TAKKA
+1219 TET
-1224 AVAVAG
+1224 VA
-1230 AGAAGAE
+1230 
-1237 GTEMPVAK
+1237 PVAK
-1245 TRKSKKATAGD
+1245 MRKSKKATASD
-1256 TAGATAGDTA
+1256 AT
-1266 SDTAGANS
+1266 NS
-1274 TAGANLDATI
+1274 TVANTGCANLDATI

-1289 LKTNAIEVVAYIKN
+1289 LKTNAIEVVAYIKD
-1303 DKNNKK
+1303 DKNK
-1309 KLWETKTEKTD
+1309 KLWEVKTEKTEKTD

-1329 IELTKQIIAYNS
+1329 IEMVKQIIAYNS
-1341 NSIYYI
+1341 NNIYYI
-1347 TLNNKVFAD
+1347 TLNNKVFAE

-1370 TSNNTGETIEDIM
+1370 TSNTTSDTIEDIM
-1383 KGIVNSQDTGKLK
+1383 KGIVNTQDTGKLK

-1410 NNRFIFV
+1410 NSKFIFV

>member
-6 KIHEPIN
+6 KLHEPIN
-13 SHEDAI
+13 NHENDI
-19 EFQITDIYDPE
+19 VFQITDIYDPE
-30 SDKAN
+30 SDKVN
-35 IQKDATDFYSLLIYG
+35 VQKDANDFYSLLIYG
-50 TSAVGATYCVK
+50 TSAVGATYCVNVK
-61 VNNFV
+61 NFI

-75 KWEGF
+75 NWEGLN
-80 GKNAFKVKVDELN
+80 KNAFRAKLDELN
-93 DIMMNET
+93 DTIMNGS
-100 YKCVFN
+100 YKSRFN
-106 SNGKKT
+106 NNGVWN

-119 PRALESH
+119 PRYLETH
-126 FVSMKVVRKK
+126 FVNIKIVKKK

-149 LKVSVKSLKLYNS
+149 LKVSVKSLKLYNN

-187 YIHTQNIRPCDW
+187 YIHTQNIKPCDW
-199 VRIEKGAYEIGDDIS
+199 VKIEKGNYEIGEDIS
-214 RCDYNIE
+214 RCDYNIT

-245 ECSSSHGDFPVPKKN
+245 ECSSSHGDFPVAKKN

-265 QDLAMVAKL
+265 QDLALIAKL

-282 IVDWLRTIYYEDA
+282 IIEWLRTIYYEDV
-295 IIDAAKDV
+295 IIDVSKDI

-309 AKNRI
+309 SKNKL
-314 AGSYIAS
+314 AYNYISS
-321 IQGKIEPHIP
+321 ISQKIEPHIH
-331 KILEILNIIA
+331 KIIDILNIIA
-341 SSIKKTPSSG
+341 SSIKKLN
-351 SSGGGDGDEAGGD
+351 
-364 ADAGCD
+364 DAGIKD
-370 YDDGGGGDDSDA
+370 INDDNDTNDNNYDNDD
-382 DADDMKGTR
+382 DDDDIKGNK

-401 LKLTEILTKN
+401 LKLTDILTN
-411 LVALEGD
+411 TLVPLEGD

-437 KNIISLNSCDRIEG
+437 KNIITLNSCDKIDG
-451 CDVEYYDSEKEVLLK
+451 CDVEHYDTEKDVLIK

-491 IWDRATELNIMEEF
+491 IWLRATELNILDNF
-505 SVGFGRLITR
+505 SLGFGRLITR
-515 KASLVEL
+515 KSSLVEL
-522 KLSSSALGDNILRY
+522 KLSSSALGDNILKY
-536 IDFDGTVLIDL
+536 IDIDGTVLIDL

-586 KGSSEDRC
+586 KGNSEDRC

-663 YRENMEQLDDSGYE
+663 YSENLIELDNGYE

-714 DCYLMDEKYRVED
+714 DCYLMDEKYRIED

-734 ISYDLYEGAGDKKKK
+734 ISYDLYEGVGDKKKK
-749 TGEKECV
+749 TGEKDCV

-785 IEYQTIRTGGTG
+785 IEYQSITANDGKIY
-797 TGEGASYTGIC
+797 AGIC
-808 TDRGDHYEV
+808 SDKGDYYEV
-817 YNIEANSKITV
+817 YNIDANSKTLVQKFNIQNI
-828 LKENIESIKDTYNV
+828 KETYNI
-842 FERDVLDATQVAYK
+842 FEQDVLDALQVAYK

-891 LAKDFVEREYNA
+891 LAKDYVERNYNA

-916 FPLADKAGNA
+916 FPLTDKDGKA
-926 VFGTDALQ
+926 VFGKDALQ
-934 FAIDIGKEVERNINV
+934 FAIDIGKDVEKHINV

-964 LYPFILFSKKR
+964 LYPFIIFSKKR

-1011 GIINII
+1011 GVINII
-1017 LEKQDLEGS
+1017 LEKQDLDGS
-1026 IEFLQ
+1026 IVFLQ
-1031 EELSNLVEGKS
+1031 EELNNLVEGKTS
-1042 SMKDLIITKSL
+1042 IKELVITKSL
-1053 RGSYKDPSKI
+1053 RSAYKDPSKI

-1092 KTDKSAAASKT
+1092 KTTGNGGNANV
-1103 APSLQGDRIEHPDYI
+1103 LQGDRIENPDYI
-1118 EQNNLTPDYLHY
+1118 EQNNLIPDYLHY
-1130 ITNQIMKPVLQLYA
+1130 ITNQIMKPILQLYA
-1144 LCLERLPG
+1144 LCLDKLPG
-1152 YDKGDEYWNNV
+1152 YDKCDEYWDDV
-1163 EKGLL
+1163 DKALLEKP
-1168 DKTMYQNDIRRK
+1168 MYQNELRRK
-1180 NRIDNLKLAMVKE
+1180 NRINNLKLMMVKE
-1193 LLFDRFINILQE
+1193 LLFDRFINILCE
-1205 PKVPRGAKAKAKAA
+1205 PKVPK
-1219 TAKKA
+1219 
-1224 AVAVAG
+1224 V
-1230 AGAAGAE
+1230 
-1237 GTEMPVAK
+1237 
-1245 TRKSKKATAGD
+1245 RKSSKSVKNNAKSTSVAINTTVD
-1256 TAGATAGDTA
+1256 TTDTTDNDKDSNSDI
-1266 SDTAGANS
+1266 SDTPLQIL
-1274 TAGANLDATI
+1274 NLDATI

-1289 LKTNAIEVVAYIKN
+1289 VKTGTIESTAYIQN
-1303 DKNNKK
+1303 DKKK
-1309 KLWETKTEKTD
+1309 KIWVDNNENCK
-1320 KCVNKDQET
+1320 NKDYE
-1329 IELTKQIIAYNS
+1329 IITLIKKIINYNS
-1341 NSIYYI
+1341 NNIYYI
-1347 TLNNKVFAD
+1347 TLNNKGFKD
-1356 EYNKAHYTYNDIIK
+1356 EYNRAHHLYNELVKDKRIYTDDTIDNIMKKIMDNNDI
-1370 TSNNTGETIEDIM
+1370 
-1383 KGIVNSQDTGKLK
+1383 GKLK
-1396 DINNVYKYYDLIQL
+1396 DISNIYKYYDIILL
-1410 NNRFIFV
+1410 NSKFMFV

>member
-1 MEFPR
+1 MDKMEFPR

-13 SHEDAI
+13 NHEDAI

-75 KWEGF
+75 KWEGL
-80 GKNAFKVKVDELN
+80 GKNAFKAKVDELN
-93 DIMMNET
+93 EVILNES
-100 YKCVFN
+100 YVCVFN
-106 SNGKKT
+106 NNGKKT

-119 PRALESH
+119 PRALETH

-199 VRIEKGAYEIGDDIS
+199 VRIEKGEYEMGDDIS

-265 QDLAMVAKL
+265 QDLAMVAKQ

-321 IQGKIEPHIP
+321 IQQKIEPHIP
-331 KILEILNIIA
+331 KITEILNIIA
-341 SSIKKTPSSG
+341 SSIKKTPSDGASG
-351 SSGGGDGDEAGGD
+351 
-364 ADAGCD
+364 
-370 YDDGGGGDDSDA
+370 DDGGDDGDAGDGDDSDA
-382 DADDMKGTR
+382 DAADAADDMKGSR

-411 LVALEGD
+411 LIALEGD

-428 IYGSDNIVY
+428 IYGSDKIVY

-491 IWDRATELNIMEEF
+491 IWDRATELNIMDEF
-505 SVGFGRLITR
+505 SIGFGRLITR

-663 YRENMEQLDDSGYE
+663 YRENMEEQLDDSGYE

-785 IEYQTIRTGGTG
+785 IEYQAITTVS
-797 TGEGASYTGIC
+797 GASYSGIC
-808 TDRGDHYEV
+808 TERGDHYEV
-817 YNIEANSKITV
+817 YNIETNSKIIV

-842 FERDVLDATQVAYK
+842 FERDVLDAMQVAYK

-891 LAKDFVEREYNA
+891 LAKEFVEREYNA

-916 FPLADKAGNA
+916 FPLADTAGNA

-934 FAIDIGKEVERNINV
+934 FAIDIGKEVEKNINV

-1011 GIINII
+1011 GVINII

-1092 KTDKSAAASKT
+1092 KTDKSVSKT

-1152 YDKGDEYWNNV
+1152 YDKSEEYWNNV

-1168 DKTMYQNDIRRK
+1168 DKPLYQNDIRRK

-1205 PKVPRGAKAKAKAA
+1205 PKVPRRTKAKA
-1219 TAKKA
+1219 TAKVSL
-1224 AVAVAG
+1224 VASTASTD
-1230 AGAAGAE
+1230 
-1237 GTEMPVAK
+1237 TEVSVAK
-1245 TRKSKKATAGD
+1245 TRKPKKASDAATAGD
-1256 TAGATAGDTA
+1256 ATA
-1266 SDTAGANS
+1266 N
-1274 TAGANLDATI
+1274 ANLDATI

-1289 LKTNAIEVVAYIKN
+1289 LKTNTIEVIAYIKN
-1303 DKNNKK
+1303 VKNNKK

-1320 KCVNKDQET
+1320 KCINKDQET
-1329 IELTKQIIAYNS
+1329 IELVKQIIAYNS

-1347 TLNNKVFAD
+1347 TLNNKVFAE

-1383 KGIVNSQDTGKLK
+1383 KGIVNSHDTGKLK

-1410 NNRFIFV
+1410 NSRFIFV

>member
-6 KIHEPIN
+6 KIHEPI
-13 SHEDAI
+13 SPQEDAI

-35 IQKDATDFYSLLIYG
+35 LQKDSTDLYSLLIYG

-75 KWEGF
+75 KWEALN
-80 GKNAFKVKVDELN
+80 KSAFKAKVDELN
-93 DIMMNET
+93 EVMLNES
-100 YKCVFN
+100 YKCFFN
-106 SNGKKT
+106 NNGRMT

-119 PRALESH
+119 PRPLEAH

-149 LKVSVKSLKLYNS
+149 LKISVKSLKLYNN
-162 LKYYFKSLEKSDF
+162 LKYYFKSLEKNDY

-199 VRIEKGAYEIGDDIS
+199 VRIEKGNYEMGEDIS

-221 TEYKNI
+221 TEYKCL
-227 MPIQVNK
+227 MPVQTNK

-245 ECSSSHGDFPVPKKN
+245 ECSSSHGDFPVAKKN

-265 QDLAMVAKL
+265 QDLAIIAKL
-274 GYKYTPEN
+274 GYAYTPEN
-282 IVDWLRTIYYEDA
+282 IVEWLKTIYTKDV
-295 IIDAAKDV
+295 ILDIAKDV

-309 AKNRI
+309 TKHKLA
-314 AGSYIAS
+314 ASYIAS
-321 IQGKIEPHIP
+321 IPDKIAPHIH
-331 KILEILNIIA
+331 KIIDILNIIA
-341 SSIKKTPSSG
+341 SSISKKPSANDPDAADDDPEAEASADEDD
-351 SSGGGDGDEAGGD
+351 DGEADEADAKGGV
-364 ADAGCD
+364 
-370 YDDGGGGDDSDA
+370 
-382 DADDMKGTR
+382 K

-401 LKLTEILTKN
+401 LKLSDILSSS

-437 KNIISLNSCDRIEG
+437 KNIITLNSCDTIDG
-451 CDVEYYDSEKEVLLK
+451 CDVEHYDTEKEVLLK

-491 IWDRATELNIMEEF
+491 IWQRATELNIMDDF
-505 SVGFGRLITR
+505 SIGFGRLITR

-586 KGSSEDRC
+586 KGTSEDRC

-663 YRENMEQLDDSGYE
+663 YRDNVEEMDDSGYE

-734 ISYDLYEGAGDKKKK
+734 ISYDLYEGVGDKKKK
-749 TGEKECV
+749 TGEKDCV

-767 IADVLDML
+767 IAEVLDML

-785 IEYQTIRTGGTG
+785 IEYQTLIAVDGKVY
-797 TGEGASYTGIC
+797 SGIC
-808 TDRGDHYEV
+808 SNRGDHYEV
-817 YNIEANSKITV
+817 YNIDGNTKSIVA
-828 LKENIESIKDTYNV
+828 KESVREMKETYNI
-842 FERDVLDATQVAYK
+842 FEQDVLDALQVAYK

-891 LAKDFVEREYNA
+891 LAKDFVERNYDA

-916 FPLADKAGNA
+916 FPLTDKEGNA
-926 VFGTDALQ
+926 VYGKDALQ
-934 FAIDIGKEVERNINV
+934 FAIDIGKDVERHINV

-1011 GIINII
+1011 GVINII

-1031 EELSNLVEGKS
+1031 DELKNLVEGKTS
-1042 SMKDLIITKSL
+1042 IKDLIITKSL
-1053 RGSYKDPSKI
+1053 RANYKDPSKI

-1076 PGNRPVVNER
+1076 PGNRPGSNER

-1092 KTDKSAAASKT
+1092 KTGGAGAARAAA

-1118 EQNNLTPDYLHY
+1118 EQNNLVPDYLHY
-1130 ITNQIMKPVLQLYA
+1130 ITNQIMKPILQLYA
-1144 LCLERLPG
+1144 LCLSELPG
-1152 YDKGDEYWNNV
+1152 YDKGDAYWDEV
-1163 EKGLL
+1163 ENMLL
-1168 DKTMYQNDIRRK
+1168 GKPMYQNDIRRK
-1180 NRIDNLKLAMVKE
+1180 NRINNLKLAMAKE
-1193 LLFDRFINILQE
+1193 LLFEKFIAILRE
-1205 PKVPRGAKAKAKAA
+1205 PKAPTVRKSKA
-1219 TAKKA
+1219 
-1224 AVAVAG
+1224 VG
-1230 AGAAGAE
+1230 AGATKTTKTANA
-1237 GTEMPVAK
+1237 AK
-1245 TRKSKKATAGD
+1245 TANATE
-1256 TAGATAGDTA
+1256 TAEPEAVQK
-1266 SDTAGANS
+1266 
-1274 TAGANLDATI
+1274 LDAVI

-1289 LKTNAIEVVAYIKN
+1289 LKTKTIEAVAFIKN
-1303 DKNNKK
+1303 SKNKK
-1309 KLWETKTEKTD
+1309 IWEMTTFNCKS
-1320 KCVNKDQET
+1320 KDHE
-1329 IELTKQIIAYNS
+1329 IISLVKQIIAYNS
-1341 NSIYYI
+1341 NNIYFI
-1347 TLNNKVFAD
+1347 TLNNKGFID
-1356 EYNKAHYTYNDIIK
+1356 EYTRSHYVYNDLIK
-1370 TSNNTGETIEDIM
+1370 SNEINSEDTIENIM
-1383 KGIVNSQDTGKLK
+1383 QKVMTTHDTGRLK
-1396 DINNVYKYYDLIQL
+1396 DINNIHKYYELIQL
-1410 NNRFIFV
+1410 NSKFMFM

>member
-6 KIHEPIN
+6 KLHEPIN
-13 SHEDAI
+13 NYENDI

-30 SDKAN
+30 SDKVN
-35 IQKDATDFYSLLIYG
+35 VQKDANDFYSLLIYG
-50 TSAVGATYCVK
+50 TSAVGATYCVNVK
-61 VNNFV
+61 NFI

-75 KWEGF
+75 NWEGLN
-80 GKNAFKVKVDELN
+80 KNAFRAKLDELN
-93 DIMMNET
+93 DTIMNGS
-100 YKCVFN
+100 YKSRFN
-106 SNGKKT
+106 NNGIWN

-119 PRALESH
+119 PRNLDTH
-126 FVSMKVVRKK
+126 FVNIKIVKKK

-149 LKVSVKSLKLYNS
+149 LKVSVKSLKLYNN

-187 YIHTQNIRPCDW
+187 YIHTQNIKPCDW
-199 VRIEKGAYEIGDDIS
+199 VKIEKGNYEIGEDIS
-214 RCDYNIE
+214 RCDYNIT

-245 ECSSSHGDFPVPKKN
+245 ECSSSHGDFPVAKKN

-265 QDLAMVAKL
+265 QDLAIIAKL
-274 GYKYTPEN
+274 GYKYTAEN
-282 IVDWLRTIYYEDA
+282 IVEWLQTIYYEDV
-295 IIDAAKDV
+295 IIDVSKDI
-303 KINRVY
+303 KINRIY
-309 AKNRI
+309 SKNKL
-314 AGSYIAS
+314 AHNYISS
-321 IQGKIEPHIP
+321 ISQKIEPHIH
-331 KILEILNIIA
+331 KIIDILNIIA
-341 SSIKKTPSSG
+341 SSIKKS
-351 SSGGGDGDEAGGD
+351 DEANRKD
-364 ADAGCD
+364 INENDNND
-370 YDDGGGGDDSDA
+370 NDDDD
-382 DADDMKGTR
+382 DDDDDIKGNK
-391 MTVRELNAHE
+391 MTVRELNAQE
-401 LKLTEILTKN
+401 LKLTDILTN
-411 LVALEGD
+411 TLVPLEGD

-437 KNIISLNSCDRIEG
+437 KNIITLNSCDKIDG
-451 CDVEYYDSEKEVLLK
+451 CDVQHYDTEKEVLIK

-491 IWDRATELNIMEEF
+491 IWLRATELNILDNF
-505 SVGFGRLITR
+505 SLGFGRLITR
-515 KASLVEL
+515 KSSLVEL

-536 IDFDGTVLIDL
+536 IDIDGTVLIDL

-586 KGSSEDRC
+586 KGNSEDRC

-663 YRENMEQLDDSGYE
+663 YSENLIELDNGYE

-734 ISYDLYEGAGDKKKK
+734 ISYDLYEGVGDKKKK
-749 TGEKECV
+749 TGEKDCV
-756 FVQYK
+756 FIQYK

-785 IEYQTIRTGGTG
+785 IEYQTITANDGKIY
-797 TGEGASYTGIC
+797 AGIC
-808 TDRGDHYEV
+808 SDKGDYYEV
-817 YNIEANSKITV
+817 YNIDANSKILV
-828 LKENIESIKDTYNV
+828 QKINIQNIKETYNI
-842 FERDVLDATQVAYK
+842 FEQDVLDALQVAYK

-891 LAKDFVEREYNA
+891 LAKDFVERNYNA

-916 FPLADKAGNA
+916 FPLTDKEGNA
-926 VFGTDALQ
+926 VFGKDALQ
-934 FAIDIGKEVERNINV
+934 FAIDIGKDVEKHINV

-964 LYPFILFSKKR
+964 LYPFIIFSKKR

-1011 GIINII
+1011 GVINII
-1017 LEKQDLEGS
+1017 LEKQDLDGS
-1026 IEFLQ
+1026 IVFLQ
-1031 EELSNLVEGKS
+1031 EELNNLVEGKTS
-1042 SMKDLIITKSL
+1042 IKELVITKSL
-1053 RGSYKDPSKI
+1053 RSAYKDPSKI

-1092 KTDKSAAASKT
+1092 KTTGNGSNANV
-1103 APSLQGDRIEHPDYI
+1103 LQGDRIENPDYI
-1118 EQNNLTPDYLHY
+1118 EQNNLIPDYLHY
-1130 ITNQIMKPVLQLYA
+1130 ITNQIMKPILQLYA
-1144 LCLERLPG
+1144 LCLDKLPG
-1152 YDKGDEYWNNV
+1152 YDKCDEYWDDV
-1163 EKGLL
+1163 DKALSEKP
-1168 DKTMYQNDIRRK
+1168 MYQNEIRRK
-1180 NRIDNLKLAMVKE
+1180 NRISNLKLLMVKE
-1193 LLFDRFINILQE
+1193 LLFDRFINILCE
-1205 PKVPRGAKAKAKAA
+1205 PKVPK
-1219 TAKKA
+1219 
-1224 AVAVAG
+1224 V
-1230 AGAAGAE
+1230 
-1237 GTEMPVAK
+1237 
-1245 TRKSKKATAGD
+1245 RKSSKSVKNSVKSTSVAINASNSTTD
-1256 TAGATAGDTA
+1256 NDKDSNSDM
-1266 SDTAGANS
+1266 SDTQS
-1274 TAGANLDATI
+1274 QILNLDATI

-1289 LKTNAIEVVAYIKN
+1289 VKTGTIESTAYIQN
-1303 DKNNKK
+1303 DKKK
-1309 KLWETKTEKTD
+1309 KIWVDNND
-1320 KCVNKDQET
+1320 KCKDKDYE
-1329 IELTKQIIAYNS
+1329 IIALIKKIINYNS
-1341 NSIYYI
+1341 NNIYYI
-1347 TLNNKVFAD
+1347 TLNNKGFKD
-1356 EYNKAHYTYNDIIK
+1356 EYNRAHHLYNELVKDKKIYTED
-1370 TSNNTGETIEDIM
+1370 TIDNIM
-1383 KGIVNSQDTGKLK
+1383 KKIMDTQDTGKLK
-1396 DINNVYKYYDLIQL
+1396 DISNIYKYYDIILL
-1410 NNRFIFV
+1410 NSKFMFV

>member
-6 KIHEPIN
+6 KIHEPIDPQ
-13 SHEDAI
+13 EDAI

-35 IQKDATDFYSLLIYG
+35 VQKDSIDLYSLLIYG
-50 TSAVGATYCVK
+50 TSAAGATYCVK
-61 VNNFV
+61 VNHFV

-75 KWEGF
+75 KWETLN
-80 GKNAFKVKVDELN
+80 KSAFKAKVDELN
-93 DIMMNET
+93 EVMLNDS
-100 YKCVFN
+100 YKCFFN
-106 SNGKKT
+106 NNGRMS

-119 PRALESH
+119 PRPLETH
-126 FVSMKVVRKK
+126 FVSMKVIRKK

-149 LKVSVKSLKLYNS
+149 LKVSVKSLKLYNN
-162 LKYYFKSLEKSDF
+162 LKYYFKSLEKNDF

-199 VRIEKGAYEIGDDIS
+199 VRIEKGNYAMGDDIS
-214 RCDYNIE
+214 RCDYNVE
-221 TEYKNI
+221 TEHKNI
-227 MPIQVNK
+227 SPIQVNK

-245 ECSSSHGDFPVPKKN
+245 ECSSSHGDFPVAKKN

-265 QDLAMVAKL
+265 QDLAVIAKL
-274 GYKYTPEN
+274 GYTYTPEN
-282 IVDWLRTIYYEDA
+282 IVEWLQTIYFEDV
-295 IIDAAKDV
+295 ILDTAKDV

-309 AKNRI
+309 TKQKIAKD
-314 AGSYIAS
+314 YIAS
-321 IQGKIEPHIP
+321 IPQRIAPHIQ
-331 KILEILNIIA
+331 KITDILNIIA
-341 SSIKKTPSSG
+341 SSISKPKSKKPS
-351 SSGGGDGDEAGGD
+351 GDDA

-370 YDDGGGGDDSDA
+370 ADLGIGCDYGADGDADEADDDGDEA
-382 DADDMKGTR
+382 DTKGAK

-401 LKLTEILTKN
+401 LKLTDILTN
-411 LVALEGD
+411 TLVALEGD

-437 KNIISLNSCDRIEG
+437 KNIISLNSCDKIEG
-451 CDVEYYDSEKEVLLK
+451 CDVEYYDTEKEVLLK

-491 IWDRATELNIMEEF
+491 IWQRATELNILDNF
-505 SVGFGRLITR
+505 TVGFGRLITR

-586 KGSSEDRC
+586 KGNSEDRC

-663 YRENMEQLDDSGYE
+663 YRENVEEMDDSGYE

-734 ISYDLYEGAGDKKKK
+734 ISYDLYEGVGDKKKK
-749 TGEKECV
+749 TGEKDCV

-785 IEYQTIRTGGTG
+785 IEYQTLIATDGKTY
-797 TGEGASYTGIC
+797 SGIC
-808 TDRGDHYEV
+808 SDRGDHYEV
-817 YNIEANSKITV
+817 YNIDGNTKSIVAK
-828 LKENIESIKDTYNV
+828 ESIREMKETYNI
-842 FERDVLDATQVAYK
+842 FEQDVLDALQLAYK

-891 LAKDFVEREYNA
+891 LAKDFVERNYDA

-916 FPLADKAGNA
+916 FPLTDREGNA
-926 VFGTDALQ
+926 VYGKDALQ
-934 FAIDIGKEVERNINV
+934 FAIDIGKDVEKHINV
-949 PDIMPSPQKLNYEKC
+949 PDIMPHPQKLNYEKC

-1011 GIINII
+1011 GVINII

-1031 EELSNLVEGKS
+1031 DELKNLVDGKTPI
-1042 SMKDLIITKSL
+1042 KDLVITKSL
-1053 RGSYKDPSKI
+1053 RANYKDPSKI

-1076 PGNRPVVNER
+1076 PGNRPGSNER

-1092 KTDKSAAASKT
+1092 KTGGAGAGAV
-1103 APSLQGDRIEHPDYI
+1103 PSLQGDRIEHPDYI
-1118 EQNNLTPDYLHY
+1118 EQNNLVPDYLHY
-1130 ITNQIMKPVLQLYA
+1130 ITNQIMKPILQLYA
-1144 LCLERLPG
+1144 LCLSELPG
-1152 YDKGDEYWNNV
+1152 YDKGDTYWNEV
-1163 EKGLL
+1163 ENMLL
-1168 DKTMYQNDIRRK
+1168 GKPMYQNDIRRK
-1180 NRIDNLKLAMVKE
+1180 NRIANLKLAMAKE
-1193 LLFDRFINILQE
+1193 LLFDQFINILRE
-1205 PKVPRGAKAKAKAA
+1205 PKAPTVRKTKIATIKDVA
-1219 TAKKA
+1219 TAKSTKN
-1224 AVAVAG
+1224 
-1230 AGAAGAE
+1230 
-1237 GTEMPVAK
+1237 TKDAK
-1245 TRKSKKATAGD
+1245 DAKD
-1256 TAGATAGDTA
+1256 I
-1266 SDTAGANS
+1266 SDVLNE
-1274 TAGANLDATI
+1274 LDENVPRLNATI

-1289 LKTNAIEVVAYIKN
+1289 IKTKTIEAVAFIKN
-1303 DKNNKK
+1303 DKNKK
-1309 KLWETKTEKTD
+1309 IWEATKLN
-1320 KCVNKDQET
+1320 CRNKDFESFSFV
-1329 IELTKQIIAYNS
+1329 KQVIAFDS
-1341 NSIYYI
+1341 NTTFLI
-1347 TLNNKVFAD
+1347 TLNNKGFID
-1356 EYNKAHYTYNDIIK
+1356 EYNRAFYTYKDLLATNQINSED
-1370 TSNNTGETIEDIM
+1370 TIENIM
-1383 KGIVNSQDTGKLK
+1383 RKVMNTQDTGRLR
-1396 DINNVYKYYDLIQL
+1396 DINNIQKYYELIEVG
-1410 NNRFIFV
+1410 NRFRFV

>member
-1 MEFPR
+1 MELLK
-6 KIHEPIN
+6 KIHEPIDK
-13 SHEDAI
+13 DADVV

-30 SDKAN
+30 SDKVN
-35 IQKDATDFYSLLIYG
+35 LQRDATDLYSLLIYG
-50 TSAVGATYCVK
+50 RAASGATYCVNVK
-61 VNNFV
+61 SFV
-66 PYFYIKPPE
+66 PYFYIKPPDN
-75 KWEGF
+75 WEAMN
-80 GKNAFKVKVDELN
+80 KTAFKAKLDELKEMMLN
-93 DIMMNET
+93 DY
-100 YKCVFN
+100 YKTRFN
-106 SNGKKT
+106 NNGVWK
-112 EYNKKII
+112 EYSKKII
-119 PRALESH
+119 PNNLESH
-126 FVSMKVVRKK
+126 FVNIKMVKKK

-149 LKVSVKSLKLYNS
+149 LKVSVKSLKLYNN
-162 LKYYFKSLEKSDF
+162 LKYYFKSLEKNDF
-175 KMYETNIDPFLK
+175 KLYETNIDPFLK
-187 YIHTQNIRPCDW
+187 YIHTQNIKPCDW
-199 VRIEKGAYEIGDDIS
+199 VRIEKGTYDMDEDNS
-214 RCDYNIE
+214 RCDFNIITDYN
-221 TEYKNI
+221 NI

-245 ECSSSHGDFPVPKKN
+245 ECSSSHGDFPVAKKN

-265 QDLAMVAKL
+265 QDLAIVAKL
-274 GYKYTPEN
+274 GYKYDADT
-282 IVDWLRTIYYEDA
+282 IICWLQTMYFEDI
-295 IIDAAKDV
+295 IIDSATDI
-303 KINRVY
+303 KINKVY
-309 AKNRI
+309 SKNKL
-314 AGSYIAS
+314 AHNYISS
-321 IQGKIEPHIP
+321 ISQRIEPHIP
-331 KILEILNIIA
+331 KILDILNVIA
-341 SSIKKTPSSG
+341 ASIKKSSATGKKDGG
-351 SSGGGDGDEAGGD
+351 SGDDGCEDADNGNAEDGDDGNSGDEEDIKGG
-364 ADAGCD
+364 
-370 YDDGGGGDDSDA
+370 
-382 DADDMKGTR
+382 K
-391 MTVRELNAHE
+391 MTIRELNAQE
-401 LKLTEILTKN
+401 LMLTDILTGA
-411 LVALEGD
+411 LVPLEGD
-418 KIIQIGTTVH
+418 KIIQIGTTCH

-437 KNIISLNSCDRIEG
+437 KNIITLNSCDKIDG
-451 CDVEYYDSEKEVLLK
+451 CDVEYYDTEKEVLIK

-491 IWDRATELNIMEEF
+491 IWQRATELNILEEF

-515 KASLVEL
+515 KSSLVEL

-536 IDFDGTVLIDL
+536 IDIDGSVLIDL

-586 KGSSEDRC
+586 KGNSEDRC

-604 CLVNRLI
+604 SLVNRLI

-663 YRENMEQLDDSGYE
+663 YRENMEELDNGYE
-677 GAVVLEPK
+677 GAVVLDPK

-734 ISYDLYEGAGDKKKK
+734 ISYDLYEGVGDKKKK
-749 TGEKECV
+749 TGEKDCV

-785 IEYQTIRTGGTG
+785 IEYKTITAIDGKVY
-797 TGEGASYTGIC
+797 SGIC
-808 TDRGDHYEV
+808 VDKGEQYEV
-817 YNIEANSKITV
+817 YNIDAKSNILVSKD
-828 LKENIESIKDTYNV
+828 NIRDIKGTYNI
-842 FERDVLDATQVAYK
+842 FEQDVLDALQVAYK

-891 LAKDFVEREYNA
+891 LAKDYVERNYGA

-916 FPLADKAGNA
+916 FPLTDKEGNA
-926 VFGTDALQ
+926 VFGKDALQ
-934 FAIDIGKEVERNINV
+934 FAIDIGKDVEKHINV

-975 YVGNLYETDTTK
+975 YVGNLYENDTTK

-1011 GIINII
+1011 GVINII
-1017 LEKQDLEGS
+1017 LEKQDLDGS

-1031 EELSNLVEGKS
+1031 EELSNLVDGKTS
-1042 SMKDLIITKSL
+1042 IKELVITKSL
-1053 RGSYKDPSKI
+1053 RATYKDPSKI

-1092 KTDKSAAASKT
+1092 KTAGGIGSSSSSGNAKT
-1103 APSLQGDRIEHPDYI
+1103 TSLQGDRIENPDYI
-1118 EQNNLTPDYLHY
+1118 VQNSLIPDYLHY

-1144 LCLERLPG
+1144 LCLDQLPG
-1152 YDKGDEYWNNV
+1152 YDKCDEYWDDV
-1163 EKGLL
+1163 EKALL
-1168 DKTMYQNDIRRK
+1168 EKPLYQNDIRRR
-1180 NRIDNLKLAMVKE
+1180 NRINNLKLMMVKE
-1193 LLFDRFINILQE
+1193 LLFDKFIDMLTAPKA
-1205 PKVPRGAKAKAKAA
+1205 PKVRKSCKKAIKDVPKDTPKVAKAA
-1219 TAKKA
+1219 KVAKASAASAA
-1224 AVAVAG
+1224 AVS
-1230 AGAAGAE
+1230 
-1237 GTEMPVAK
+1237 
-1245 TRKSKKATAGD
+1245 SKVDDDNDNDNDIIDD
-1256 TAGATAGDTA
+1256 THPL
-1266 SDTAGANS
+1266 
-1274 TAGANLDATI
+1274 NLEATI
-1284 KITKK
+1284 RITKK
-1289 LKTNAIEVVAYIKN
+1289 IKTNKIVSNAFIKN
-1303 DKNNKK
+1303 DKKK
-1309 KLWETKTEKTD
+1309 KIWEETNEECRD
-1320 KCVNKDQET
+1320 KDNE
-1329 IELTKQIIAYNS
+1329 IISLIKKIIDYNP
-1341 NSIYYI
+1341 NNIYYI
-1347 TLNNKVFAD
+1347 TLNYKNLKD
-1356 EYNKAHYTYNDIIK
+1356 EYNRAHHLYNEFVKKRQIYT
-1370 TSNNTGETIEDIM
+1370 EDNIDNIM
-1383 KGIVNSQDTGKLK
+1383 KKIMNTQDTGRLK
-1396 DINNVYKYYDLIQL
+1396 DIGNIRKYYEIIML
-1410 NNRFIFV
+1410 NSKFIFV

>member
-1 MEFPR
+1 MDFPR

-13 SHEDAI
+13 NHEDI
-19 EFQITDIYDPE
+19 VEFQITDIYDPE
-30 SDKAN
+30 SDKVN
-35 IQKDATDFYSLLIYG
+35 LQKDANDFYSLLIYG
-50 TSAVGATYCVK
+50 TSAIGATYCVNVK
-61 VNNFV
+61 SFI

-75 KWEGF
+75 KWEELN
-80 GKNAFKVKVDELN
+80 KSAFKAKVDELN
-93 DIMMNET
+93 EVLLNDT
-100 YKCVFN
+100 YKSRFN
-106 SNGKKT
+106 NNGVWN

-119 PRALESH
+119 PRSLETH
-126 FVSMKVVRKK
+126 FVSMKIVHKK

-149 LKVSVKSLKLYNS
+149 LKVSVKSLKLYNN
-162 LKYYFKSLEKSDF
+162 LKYYFKSLEKNDF

-187 YIHTQNIRPCDW
+187 YIHTQNIKPCDW
-199 VRIEKGAYEIGDDIS
+199 IRINKGDYEIGEDIS

-245 ECSSSHGDFPVPKKN
+245 ECSSSHGDFPVAKKN

-265 QDLAMVAKL
+265 QDLALIAKL

-282 IVDWLRTIYYEDA
+282 IIEWLQTIYFEDA
-295 IIDAAKDV
+295 IIDHSKDI

-309 AKNRI
+309 AKNKL
-314 AGSYIAS
+314 ANNYISS
-321 IQGKIEPHIP
+321 IPLKIEPYIH
-331 KILEILNIIA
+331 KIIDILNIIA
-341 SSIKKTPSSG
+341 SSIKKSTET
-351 SSGGGDGDEAGGD
+351 DNETIDIND
-364 ADAGCD
+364 DT
-370 YDDGGGGDDSDA
+370 DDGNDDDN
-382 DADDMKGTR
+382 DDGNDDIKGNK

-401 LKLTEILTKN
+401 LKLTDILTN
-411 LVALEGD
+411 ILVPLEGD

-437 KNIISLNSCDRIEG
+437 KNIITLNSCDKIDG
-451 CDVEYYDSEKEVLLK
+451 CDVEYYDTEKEVLIK

-491 IWDRATELNIMEEF
+491 IWQRATELNIIENF
-505 SVGFGRLITR
+505 SIGFGRLITR
-515 KASLVEL
+515 KSSLVEL
-522 KLSSSALGDNILRY
+522 KLSSSALGDNILKY
-536 IDFDGTVLIDL
+536 IDIDGTVLIDL

-586 KGSSEDRC
+586 KGNSEDRC

-663 YRENMEQLDDSGYE
+663 YRENMEELDSGYE

-734 ISYDLYEGAGDKKKK
+734 ISYDLYEGVGDKKKK
-749 TGEKECV
+749 TGEKDCV
-756 FVQYK
+756 FIQYK

-785 IEYQTIRTGGTG
+785 IEYKTITANDGKLY
-797 TGEGASYTGIC
+797 SGIC
-808 TDRGDHYEV
+808 SESGNSYEI
-817 YNIEANSKITV
+817 YNIEANTKILV
-828 LKENIESIKDTYNV
+828 QKDNVADIKETYNI
-842 FERDVLDATQVAYK
+842 FEQDVLDALQVAYK
-856 VTANSLYGQIGART
+856 VTANSLYGQIGAKT

-891 LAKDFVEREYNA
+891 LAKDFVERNYDA

-916 FPLADKAGNA
+916 FPLTDKQGNA
-926 VFGTDALQ
+926 VFGKDALQ
-934 FAIDIGKEVERNINV
+934 YAIDIGKDVERHINV
-949 PDIMPSPQKLNYEKC
+949 PEIMPNPQKLNYEKC
-964 LYPFILFSKKR
+964 LYPFIIFSKKR

-1011 GIINII
+1011 GAINII
-1017 LEKQDLEGS
+1017 LEKQDLNGS
-1026 IEFLQ
+1026 ILFLQ
-1031 EELSNLVEGKS
+1031 DELSNLVEGKT

-1053 RGSYKDPSKI
+1053 RATYKDPSKI

-1086 IPFVYI
+1086 IPFIYI
-1092 KTDKSAAASKT
+1092 KTPGGKAT
-1103 APSLQGDRIEHPDYI
+1103 SLQGDRIEHPDYI
-1118 EQNNLTPDYLHY
+1118 EQNSLIPDYLHY
-1130 ITNQIMKPVLQLYA
+1130 ITNQIMKPILQLYA
-1144 LCLERLPG
+1144 LCLDKLPG
-1152 YDKGDEYWNNV
+1152 YDKCDEYWDDV
-1163 EKGLL
+1163 DKALLEKP
-1168 DKTMYQNDIRRK
+1168 MYQNDIRRK
-1180 NRIDNLKLAMVKE
+1180 NRINNLKLMMVKE
-1193 LLFDRFINILQE
+1193 LLFDKYINILSE
-1205 PKVPRGAKAKAKAA
+1205 PKVPKIRK
-1219 TAKKA
+1219 TKKA
-1224 AVAVAG
+1224 IAG
-1230 AGAAGAE
+1230 
-1237 GTEMPVAK
+1237 
-1245 TRKSKKATAGD
+1245 KSKTAACED
-1256 TAGATAGDTA
+1256 NDKDSN
-1266 SDTAGANS
+1266 SDICETPIQNI
-1274 TAGANLDATI
+1274 NFDATI

-1289 LKTNAIEVVAYIKN
+1289 IKTGTIVSTAYIKN
-1303 DKNNKK
+1303 DKNKK
-1309 KLWETKTEKTD
+1309 IWEENNEDCKD
-1320 KCVNKDQET
+1320 KEH
-1329 IELTKQIIAYNS
+1329 EIIALIKKIIGYNS
-1341 NSIYYI
+1341 NNIYFI
-1347 TLNNKVFAD
+1347 TLNNKGFKD
-1356 EYNKAHYTYNDIIK
+1356 EYNRAHHLYNELVKNKRIYTED
-1370 TSNNTGETIEDIM
+1370 TIDNIM
-1383 KGIVNSQDTGKLK
+1383 NKIMATQDTGKLK
-1396 DINNVYKYYDLIQL
+1396 DIGNVYKYYDLIQL
-1410 NNRFIFV
+1410 NSKFMFV

>member
-13 SHEDAI
+13 NNEDVV

-35 IQKDATDFYSLLIYG
+35 IQKDANDFYSLLIYG
-50 TSAVGATYCVK
+50 TSATGATYCVNVK
-61 VNNFV
+61 SFI

-75 KWEGF
+75 SWEGL
-80 GKNAFKVKVDELN
+80 GKNAFKAKLDELN
-93 DIMMNET
+93 ET
-100 YKCVFN
+100 LLNGSYKSRFN
-106 SNGKKT
+106 NNGT
-112 EYNKKII
+112 WNEYNKKII
-119 PRALESH
+119 PRALETH
-126 FVSMKVVRKK
+126 FVSIKIVKK
-136 DFWGFTN
+136 MDFWGFTN
-143 DKIFRF
+143 DKIFRY
-149 LKVSVKSLKLYNS
+149 LKVSVKSLKLYNN
-162 LKYYFKSLEKSDF
+162 LKYYFKTLEKTDF

-199 VRIEKGAYEIGDDIS
+199 IRINKGDYEIGDDIS
-214 RCDYNIE
+214 RCDYNIT
-221 TEYKNI
+221 TEYNNI

-245 ECSSSHGDFPVPKKN
+245 ECSSSHGDFPVAKKN

-265 QDLAMVAKL
+265 QDLAMVAKM
-274 GYKYTPEN
+274 GYQYTAEN
-282 IVDWLRTIYYEDA
+282 IVSWLQTIYFEDI
-295 IIDAAKDV
+295 IIDIAKDI

-309 AKNRI
+309 TKNKL
-314 AGSYIAS
+314 AQNYIS
-321 IQGKIEPHIP
+321 TISQKIEPYIP
-331 KILEILNIIA
+331 KIIEILDIIA
-341 SSIKKTPSSG
+341 SSIKKSTEDKKNTDG
-351 SSGGGDGDEAGGD
+351 MGGVDGVDGVDRYDINEDDEE
-364 ADAGCD
+364 
-370 YDDGGGGDDSDA
+370 DDDDI
-382 DADDMKGTR
+382 KGNK

-401 LKLTEILTKN
+401 LKLTDILTNN
-411 LVALEGD
+411 LVPLEGD

-437 KNIISLNSCDRIEG
+437 KNIITLNSCDKIEG
-451 CDVEYYDSEKEVLLK
+451 CDVEHYDTEKEVLIK

-491 IWDRATELNIMEEF
+491 IWQRATELNIMENF
-505 SVGFGRLITR
+505 TMGFGRLITR

-536 IDFDGTVLIDL
+536 IDIDGTVLIDL

-586 KGSSEDRC
+586 KGNSEDRC

-646 IAKECMEREYL
+646 IAKECMERGYL

-663 YRENMEQLDDSGYE
+663 YSENMEELDSGYE

-734 ISYDLYEGAGDKKKK
+734 ISYDLYEGVGDKKKK
-749 TGEKECV
+749 TGEKDCV

-785 IEYQTIRTGGTG
+785 IEYKTITANDGKLY
-797 TGEGASYTGIC
+797 SGIC
-808 TDRGDHYEV
+808 ADRGDSYEV
-817 YNIEANSKITV
+817 HNIDAKSTILV
-828 LKENIESIKDTYNV
+828 SKENIESIKDTYNI
-842 FERDVLDATQVAYK
+842 FEQDVLDALQVAYK
-856 VTANSLYGQIGART
+856 VTANSLYGQIGAKT

-891 LAKDFVEREYNA
+891 LAKDFVERNYDA

-916 FPLADKAGNA
+916 FPLVDKEGNA
-926 VFGTDALQ
+926 VFGKDALQ
-934 FAIDIGKEVERNINV
+934 YAIDIGKDVERHINV
-949 PDIMPSPQKLNYEKC
+949 PDIMPNPQKLNYEKC
-964 LYPFILFSKKR
+964 LYPFIIFSKKR
-975 YVGNLYETDTTK
+975 YVGNLYETDTKK

-1011 GIINII
+1011 GVINII
-1017 LEKQDLEGS
+1017 LEKQDLDGS
-1026 IEFLQ
+1026 IVFLQ
-1031 EELSNLVEGKS
+1031 DELSNLVEGKTPI
-1042 SMKDLIITKSL
+1042 KELVITKSL
-1053 RGSYKDPSKI
+1053 RATYKDPSKI

-1092 KTDKSAAASKT
+1092 KTQCGTGGAGGT
-1103 APSLQGDRIEHPDYI
+1103 PSLQGDRIENPDYI
-1118 EQNNLTPDYLHY
+1118 EQNSLVPDYLHY
-1130 ITNQIMKPVLQLYA
+1130 ITNQIMKPILQLYA
-1144 LCLERLPG
+1144 LCLDKLPG
-1152 YDKGDEYWNNV
+1152 YDKCDEYWDDMDKALL
-1163 EKGLL
+1163 EKP
-1168 DKTMYQNDIRRK
+1168 MYQNEIRRK
-1180 NRIDNLKLAMVKE
+1180 NRMNNLKLMMVKE
-1193 LLFDRFINILQE
+1193 LLFDRFINILSE
-1205 PKVPRGAKAKAKAA
+1205 PKIPKVRKSKKTVAAKPGIMAIAA
-1219 TAKKA
+1219 D
-1224 AVAVAG
+1224 G
-1230 AGAAGAE
+1230 AGAATNE
-1237 GTEMPVAK
+1237 IIVEDNND
-1245 TRKSKKATAGD
+1245 SDD
-1256 TAGATAGDTA
+1256 TPIQTL
-1266 SDTAGANS
+1266 
-1274 TAGANLDATI
+1274 NLDATI
-1284 KITKK
+1284 RITKK
-1289 LKTNAIEVVAYIKN
+1289 IKTSIIVSTAFIKN
-1303 DKNNKK
+1303 DKNKK
-1309 KLWETKTEKTD
+1309 IWEETNENCKD
-1320 KCVNKDQET
+1320 KDHEIITLIK
-1329 IELTKQIIAYNS
+1329 KIIAYNS
-1341 NSIYYI
+1341 NNIYYI
-1347 TLNNKVFAD
+1347 TLNNKGFKD
-1356 EYNKAHYTYNDIIK
+1356 EYNRAHHLYNELVKNKRIYTEDTIDNIMNKIMDTQDI
-1370 TSNNTGETIEDIM
+1370 
-1383 KGIVNSQDTGKLK
+1383 GKLK
-1396 DINNVYKYYDLIQL
+1396 DIGNVYKYYDIIQL
-1410 NNRFIFV
+1410 NSKFMFV

>member
-13 SHEDAI
+13 SCEDAV

-35 IQKDATDFYSLLIYG
+35 VQKDANDFYSLLIYG
-50 TSAVGATYCVK
+50 TSAVGATYCAK

-75 KWEGF
+75 KWEEL
-80 GKNAFKVKVDELN
+80 GKNAFKAKVDELN
-93 DIMMNET
+93 EVLINNS
-100 YKCVFN
+100 YKCFFN
-106 SNGKKT
+106 NNGAMS

-119 PRALESH
+119 PRALETH

-149 LKVSVKSLKLYNS
+149 LKISVKSLKLYNS

-199 VRIEKGAYEIGDDIS
+199 VRIEKGNYEMGDDIS

-245 ECSSSHGDFPVPKKN
+245 ECSSSHGDFPVAKKN

-265 QDLAMVAKL
+265 QDIAMIVKL

-282 IVDWLRTIYYEDA
+282 IVEWLRTIYYEDV
-295 IIDAAKDV
+295 IIDSAKDV

-309 AKNRI
+309 AKHKI
-314 AGSYIAS
+314 ANNYIAS
-321 IQGKIEPHIP
+321 IQQKIEPHIH
-331 KILEILNIIA
+331 KIIDILNIIA
-341 SSIKKTPSSG
+341 SSIKKAPSEKKKS
-351 SSGGGDGDEAGGD
+351 DDDIDINDEGND
-364 ADAGCD
+364 
-370 YDDGGGGDDSDA
+370 DDSDA
-382 DADDMKGTR
+382 DAADEDKGNK

-401 LKLTEILTKN
+401 LKLTDILTN
-411 LVALEGD
+411 ALVPLEGD

-437 KNIISLNSCDRIEG
+437 KNIITLNSCDNIEG
-451 CDVEYYDSEKEVLLK
+451 CDVEYYDTEKEVLIK

-491 IWDRATELNIMEEF
+491 IWLRATELNIVEDF
-505 SVGFGRLITR
+505 SIGFGRLITR

-536 IDFDGTVLIDL
+536 IDIDGTVLIDL

-586 KGSSEDRC
+586 KGNSEDRC

-663 YRENMEQLDDSGYE
+663 YRENIEEIDNGYE

-734 ISYDLYEGAGDKKKK
+734 ISYDLYEGVGDKKKK
-749 TGEKECV
+749 TGEKDCV

-785 IEYQTIRTGGTG
+785 IEYKTITTITTSSKENCGQNGDKLY
-797 TGEGASYTGIC
+797 SGIC
-808 TDRGDHYEV
+808 ADRGDHYEV
-817 YNIEANSKITV
+817 FNIDTNSKILV
-828 LKENIESIKDTYNV
+828 QKSNVVSIKDTYNI
-842 FERDVLDATQVAYK
+842 FEQDVLDALQLAYK

-891 LAKDFVEREYNA
+891 LAKDFVERNYDA

-916 FPLADKAGNA
+916 FPLVDKEGNA
-926 VFGTDALQ
+926 VFGRDALQ
-934 FAIDIGKEVERNINV
+934 FAIDIGKDVEKNINV
-949 PDIMPSPQKLNYEKC
+949 PEIMPSPQKLNYEKC
-964 LYPFILFSKKR
+964 LYPFIIFSKKR

-1011 GIINII
+1011 GVINII

-1031 EELSNLVEGKS
+1031 EELSNLVEGKTS
-1042 SMKDLIITKSL
+1042 IKDLVITKSL
-1053 RGSYKDPSKI
+1053 RATYKDPSKI

-1092 KTDKSAAASKT
+1092 KTGGGSGGSGSDAKAQ
-1103 APSLQGDRIEHPDYI
+1103 SLQGDRIEHPDYI
-1118 EQNNLTPDYLHY
+1118 EQNSLVPDYLHY
-1130 ITNQIMKPVLQLYA
+1130 ITNQIMKPILQLYA
-1144 LCLERLPG
+1144 LCLDRLPG
-1152 YDKGDEYWNNV
+1152 YDKSDEYWDEV
-1163 EKGLL
+1163 EKALL
-1168 DKTMYQNDIRRK
+1168 DKPMYQNDIRRK
-1180 NRIDNLKLAMVKE
+1180 NRINNLKLMMAKE
-1193 LLFDRFINILQE
+1193 LLFDRFINILRE
-1205 PKVPRGAKAKAKAA
+1205 PKAP
-1219 TAKKA
+1219 
-1224 AVAVAG
+1224 
-1230 AGAAGAE
+1230 
-1237 GTEMPVAK
+1237 
-1245 TRKSKKATAGD
+1245 RKSKATSKTVKDVKDPKD
-1256 TAGATAGDTA
+1256 TKVPKDPKTKKIKTTKTIDCTEGTADTNDICD
-1266 SDTAGANS
+1266 SETVQLVPL
-1274 TAGANLDATI
+1274 NLDATI

-1289 LKTNAIEVVAYIKN
+1289 IKTNVIEAIAFIKN
-1303 DKNNKK
+1303 DKNKK
-1309 KLWETKTEKTD
+1309 IWETSND
-1320 KCVNKDQET
+1320 KCKNKDQE
-1329 IELTKQIIAYNS
+1329 IIRLVKEIVAYNS
-1341 NSIYYI
+1341 ENIYFI
-1347 TLNNKVFAD
+1347 TLNNKGFIEEYNRAYYVYNDLLRNNKLNAD
-1356 EYNKAHYTYNDIIK
+1356 ENIDN
-1370 TSNNTGETIEDIM
+1370 IM
-1383 KGIVNSQDTGKLK
+1383 SRIMDTMDTGKLNN
-1396 DINNVYKYYDLIQL
+1396 INNIRKYYDLIEL
-1410 NNRFIFV
+1410 NSKFMFV

>member
-6 KIHEPIN
+6 KEHKPLN
-13 SHEDAI
+13 SQKDSI

-30 SDKAN
+30 SDKVN
-35 IQKDATDFYSLLIYG
+35 LQKDATDLYSLLIYG
-50 TSAVGATYCVK
+50 TSAAGATYCVNVK
-61 VNNFV
+61 NFI

-75 KWEGF
+75 KWESLN
-80 GKNAFKVKVDELN
+80 KNAFKAKVDELN
-93 DIMMNET
+93 EIMLNDS
-100 YKCVFN
+100 YKCFYKN
-106 SNGKKT
+106 NGVMN

-119 PRALESH
+119 SRPLESH
-126 FVSMKVVRKK
+126 FVSIKVVRKK

-149 LKVSVKSLKLYNS
+149 LKVSVKSLKLYNN
-162 LKYYFKSLEKSDF
+162 LKYYFKSLEKNDF

-199 VRIEKGAYEIGDDIS
+199 VRIEKGNYDIGDDIS

-227 MPIQVNK
+227 APSQVNK

-245 ECSSSHGDFPVPKKN
+245 ECSSSHGDFPVAKKN

-265 QDLAMVAKL
+265 QDLATIAKL

-282 IVDWLRTIYYEDA
+282 LVEWLKTIYVDDV
-295 IIDAAKDV
+295 ILDVAKDV

-309 AKNRI
+309 AKHKI
-314 AGSYIAS
+314 TASYISS
-321 IQGKIEPHIP
+321 IQQKIAPHIQ
-331 KILEILNIIA
+331 KIIDILNIIA
-341 SSIKKTPSSG
+341 ASIKKDKG
-351 SSGGGDGDEAGGD
+351 GDDDDDCNGGDGDGGD
-364 ADAGCD
+364 GDDC
-370 YDDGGGGDDSDA
+370 DGGDGDDA
-382 DADDMKGTR
+382 DTDIKGGK

-401 LKLTEILTKN
+401 LKLTDILTN
-411 LVALEGD
+411 TLMPLEGD

-437 KNIISLNSCDRIEG
+437 KNIISLNSCDNIDG
-451 CDVEYYDSEKEVLLK
+451 CDVEYYDTEKEVLLK

-491 IWDRATELNIMEEF
+491 IWQRATELNILESF

-536 IDFDGTVLIDL
+536 IDIDGTVLIDL

-569 LGDNKNDLK
+569 LGDKKDDLK

-586 KGSSEDRC
+586 KGNSEDRC
-594 VIAKYCIQDC
+594 VIARYCIQDC
-604 CLVNRLI
+604 CLCNRLI

-663 YRENMEQLDDSGYE
+663 YRENIEEMDDSGYE

-734 ISYDLYEGAGDKKKK
+734 ISYDLYEGVGDKKKK
-749 TGEKECV
+749 TGEKDCV

-785 IEYQTIRTGGTG
+785 IEYQTITAHDGKIYSGVC
-797 TGEGASYTGIC
+797 A
-808 TDRGDHYEV
+808 DKGDHYEV
-817 YNIEANSKITV
+817 YNIDANSRAVVPKGSV
-828 LKENIESIKDTYNV
+828 KDIKDTYDI
-842 FERDVLDATQVAYK
+842 FAQDVLDALQLAYK

-891 LAKDFVEREYNA
+891 LAKDFVERNYDA

-916 FPLADKAGNA
+916 FPLTDKNGTA
-926 VFGTDALQ
+926 VYGKEALQ
-934 FAIDIGKEVERNINV
+934 YAIDIGKDVEKHINV
-949 PDIMPSPQKLNYEKC
+949 PDIMPNPQKLNYEKC

-975 YVGNLYETDTTK
+975 YVGNLYETDTAK

-1017 LEKQDLEGS
+1017 LEKQDLDGS
-1026 IEFLQ
+1026 IVFLQ
-1031 EELSNLVEGKS
+1031 EELKNLVEGKTPI
-1042 SMKDLIITKSL
+1042 KELVITKSL
-1053 RGSYKDPSKI
+1053 KGAYKDPTKI

-1092 KTDKSAAASKT
+1092 KTAAGKAS
-1103 APSLQGDRIEHPDYI
+1103 SLQGDRIEHPEYI
-1118 EQNNLTPDYLHY
+1118 EQNNLVPDYLHY
-1130 ITNQIMKPVLQLYA
+1130 ITNQIMKPILQLYA
-1144 LCLERLPG
+1144 LCLDKLPG
-1152 YDKGDEYWNNV
+1152 YDKCDEYWDDVDRALQEKPLYQV
-1163 EKGLL
+1163 EIK
-1168 DKTMYQNDIRRK
+1168 RR
-1180 NRIDNLKLAMVKE
+1180 NRINNLKLMMAKE
-1193 LLFDRFINILQE
+1193 LLFDYFINILTE
-1205 PKVPRGAKAKAKAA
+1205 PKAPRAK
-1219 TAKKA
+1219 
-1224 AVAVAG
+1224 VSRAG
-1230 AGAAGAE
+1230 AGAGAGARA
-1237 GTEMPVAK
+1237 GATV
-1245 TRKSKKATAGD
+1245 RKSKLAIMADSEESAKPTKSAKPVKPKATATKEPKAD
-1256 TAGATAGDTA
+1256 DNEDSDA
-1266 SDTAGANS
+1266 STLPH
-1274 TAGANLDATI
+1274 NLEATI
-1284 KITKK
+1284 KITNKI
-1289 LKTNAIEVVAYIKN
+1289 KTKTIESIAFIKEDN
-1303 DKNNKK
+1303 SKKK
-1309 KLWETKTEKTD
+1309 KLWEKIND
-1320 KCVNKDQET
+1320 NCRNKDYEI
-1329 IELTKQIIAYNS
+1329 IELVKEIVAYNS
-1341 NSIYYI
+1341 NSIYCI
-1347 TLNNKVFAD
+1347 TLNKKDFINEYNRANYVYNDLVKTKRIYTEDTIENIMNKVMD
-1356 EYNKAHYTYNDIIK
+1356 T
-1370 TSNNTGETIEDIM
+1370 
-1383 KGIVNSQDTGKLK
+1383 QDTGRLA
-1396 DINNVYKYYDLIQL
+1396 DLNNIRKYYELIQL
-1410 NNRFIFV
+1410 NSKFIFMPP

>member
-13 SHEDAI
+13 KNEDTI

-30 SDKAN
+30 SDKLN
-35 IQKDATDFYSLLIYG
+35 LQRDSNDLYSLLFYG
-50 TSAVGATYCVK
+50 TAASGATYCVNVK
-61 VNNFV
+61 NFV

-75 KWEGF
+75 NWESLN
-80 GKNAFKVKVDELN
+80 KNAFKAKVDGLN
-93 DIMMNET
+93 DTLLNES
-100 YKCVFN
+100 YKCRFN
-106 SNGKKT
+106 NNGVWN

-119 PRALESH
+119 HRNLETH
-126 FVSMKVVRKK
+126 FINLKIVRKK

-149 LKVSVKSLKLYNS
+149 LKVSVKSLKLYNN
-162 LKYYFKSLEKSDF
+162 LKYYFKSLEKNDF
-175 KMYETNIDPFLK
+175 KLYETNIDPFLK
-187 YIHTQNIRPCDW
+187 YIHTQNIKPCDW
-199 VRIEKGAYEIGDDIS
+199 VRIDKGNYEIGDDIS
-214 RCDYNIE
+214 RCDYNI
-221 TEYKNI
+221 TTDYKNI
-227 MPIQVNK
+227 TSIQVNK

-245 ECSSSHGDFPVPKKN
+245 ECSSSHGDFPVAKKN

-265 QDLAMVAKL
+265 QDLAIIAKL
-274 GYKYTPEN
+274 GYKYTEEN
-282 IVDWLRTIYYEDA
+282 IIDWLQNIYFQDVV
-295 IIDAAKDV
+295 IDVEKDV

-309 AKNRI
+309 PKNKL
-314 AGSYIAS
+314 AHNYIS
-321 IQGKIEPHIP
+321 TISQKIEPHIH
-331 KILEILNIIA
+331 KITEILNIIA
-341 SSIKKTPSSG
+341 SSIKKDAVAKKT
-351 SSGGGDGDEAGGD
+351 DNDDDEGDE
-364 ADAGCD
+364 CS
-370 YDDGGGGDDSDA
+370 DDDEDL
-382 DADDMKGTR
+382 KGNK

-401 LKLTEILTKN
+401 LKLTDILTN
-411 LVALEGD
+411 TLVPLEGD

-437 KNIISLNSCDRIEG
+437 KNIITLNSCDKIDD
-451 CDVEYYDSEKEVLLK
+451 CDVQYYDSEKEVLIK

-491 IWDRATELNIMEEF
+491 IWQRATELNIMEDF
-505 SVGFGRLITR
+505 SMGFGRLIER

-522 KLSSSALGDNILRY
+522 KLSSSALGDNILKY
-536 IDFDGTVLIDL
+536 IDIDGTVLIDL

-586 KGSSEDRC
+586 KGNSEDRC

-646 IAKECMEREYL
+646 IAKECMERDSL

-663 YRENMEQLDDSGYE
+663 YRENIEEIDNGYE

-734 ISYDLYEGAGDKKKK
+734 ISYDLYEGVGDKKKK
-749 TGEKECV
+749 TGEKDCV

-785 IEYQTIRTGGTG
+785 IEYKTITTCDGKI
-797 TGEGASYTGIC
+797 YIGIC
-808 TDRGDHYEV
+808 ADKGDQYEV
-817 YNIEANSKITV
+817 YNIDNKSNILVPKDNIQDI
-828 LKENIESIKDTYNV
+828 KETYNI
-842 FERDVLDATQVAYK
+842 FEQDVLDALQLAYK

-870 SSIYLKEI
+870 SSIYLKDI

-891 LAKDFVEREYNA
+891 LAKDYVETEYNA

-916 FPLADKAGNA
+916 FPLTDKEGNA
-926 VFGTDALQ
+926 VFGKEALQ
-934 FAIDIGKEVERNINV
+934 YAIDIGKDVEKHINV
-949 PDIMPSPQKLNYEKC
+949 PDIMPNPQKLNYEKC
-964 LYPFILFSKKR
+964 LYPFIIFSKKR
-975 YVGNLYETDTTK
+975 YVGNLYETDVVN

-1011 GIINII
+1011 GVINII
-1017 LEKQDLEGS
+1017 LEKQDLDGS
-1026 IEFLQ
+1026 IVFLQ
-1031 EELSNLVEGKS
+1031 DELNNLVEGRTS
-1042 SMKDLIITKSL
+1042 IKDLVITKSL
-1053 RGSYKDPSKI
+1053 RAAYKDPSKI

-1092 KTDKSAAASKT
+1092 KTGNNGNAS
-1103 APSLQGDRIEHPDYI
+1103 SLQGDRIENPDYI
-1118 EQNNLTPDYLHY
+1118 VQNNLIPDYLHY
-1130 ITNQIMKPVLQLYA
+1130 ITNQIMKPVLQLFA
-1144 LCLERLPG
+1144 LCLDKLPG
-1152 YDKGDEYWNNV
+1152 YDKSDEYWDEMDKALL
-1163 EKGLL
+1163 EKP
-1168 DKTMYQNDIRRK
+1168 MYQNDIRRK
-1180 NRIDNLKLAMVKE
+1180 NRINNLKLMMVKE
-1193 LLFDRFINILQE
+1193 LLFDRFINILCE
-1205 PKVPRGAKAKAKAA
+1205 PKVSKVRQSKKLLKD
-1219 TAKKA
+1219 TAKN
-1224 AVAVAG
+1224 G
-1230 AGAAGAE
+1230 NNNDICDICNDP
-1237 GTEMPVAK
+1237 TQ
-1245 TRKSKKATAGD
+1245 SQ
-1256 TAGATAGDTA
+1256 
-1266 SDTAGANS
+1266 
-1274 TAGANLDATI
+1274 NLDATI

-1289 LKTNAIEVVAYIKN
+1289 IKTGTIVSTAYIKN
-1303 DKNNKK
+1303 DKGKKIWECNNEDCK
-1309 KLWETKTEKTD
+1309 
-1320 KCVNKDQET
+1320 NKEVEIMVLIQKM
-1329 IELTKQIIAYNS
+1329 IEYNG
-1341 NSIYYI
+1341 NNIYYI
-1347 TLNNKVFAD
+1347 TVNNKGFVD
-1356 EYNKAHYTYNDIIK
+1356 EYNRACHLYNEIIK
-1370 TSNNTGETIEDIM
+1370 KNRMGTEDSDDDIM
-1383 KGIVNSQDTGKLK
+1383 KKIMDTQDTGKLQ
-1396 DINNVYKYYDLIQL
+1396 DINSIKKYYEIILQ
-1410 NNRFIFV
+1410 NSKFMFV

>member
-6 KIHEPIN
+6 KNHEPIN
-13 SHEDAI
+13 NYENDV

-30 SDKAN
+30 SDRVN
-35 IQKDATDFYSLLIYG
+35 VQKDANDFYSLLIYG
-50 TSAVGATYCVK
+50 TSALGATYCVNVK
-61 VNNFV
+61 NFI

-75 KWEGF
+75 SWEGLK
-80 GKNAFKVKVDELN
+80 KNAFREKLDELN
-93 DIMMNET
+93 ETLLNGT
-100 YKCVFN
+100 YKSRYN
-106 SNGKKT
+106 NNGVWN

-119 PRALESH
+119 PRNLDTH
-126 FVSMKVVRKK
+126 FVSIKIVKKK

-149 LKVSVKSLKLYNS
+149 LKVSVKSLKLYNN
-162 LKYYFKSLEKSDF
+162 LKYYFKSLEKNDF

-187 YIHTQNIRPCDW
+187 YIHTQNIKPCDW
-199 VRIEKGAYEIGDDIS
+199 VKIEKGNYEIGDDIS
-214 RCDYNIE
+214 RCDYNIT

-227 MPIQVNK
+227 TPIQINK

-245 ECSSSHGDFPVPKKN
+245 ECSSSHGDFPVAKKN

-265 QDLAMVAKL
+265 QDLSTIAKL

-282 IVDWLRTIYYEDA
+282 IVDWLKTIYYEDI
-295 IIDAAKDV
+295 IIDTARDV
-303 KINRVY
+303 KINRIY
-309 AKNRI
+309 SKHKLANN
-314 AGSYIAS
+314 YISS
-321 IQGKIEPHIP
+321 IPQRIEPHIQ
-331 KILEILNIIA
+331 KIIEILDIIA
-341 SSIKKTPSSG
+341 SSIKKQSG
-351 SSGGGDGDEAGGD
+351 NKKDDDVDKDIQEEYNDDEE
-364 ADAGCD
+364 
-370 YDDGGGGDDSDA
+370 DDDDDI
-382 DADDMKGTR
+382 KGNK
-391 MTVRELNAHE
+391 MTVRELNAQE
-401 LKLTEILTKN
+401 LKLTDILTKT
-411 LVALEGD
+411 LVPLEGD

-437 KNIISLNSCDRIEG
+437 KNIITLNSCDKIDG
-451 CDVEYYDSEKEVLLK
+451 CDVEHYETEKEVLVK

-491 IWDRATELNIMEEF
+491 IWQRATELNIVEDF
-505 SVGFGRLITR
+505 SMGFGRLIAR
-515 KASLVEL
+515 KSSLVEL

-536 IDFDGTVLIDL
+536 IDIDGTVLIDL

-663 YRENMEQLDDSGYE
+663 YSENLEIIDSGYE

-734 ISYDLYEGAGDKKKK
+734 ISYDLYEGVGDKKKK
-749 TGEKECV
+749 TGEKDCV

-785 IEYQTIRTGGTG
+785 IEYKTITTNDSK
-797 TGEGASYTGIC
+797 TYPGIC
-808 TDRGDHYEV
+808 TDKGDFYEV
-817 YNIEANSKITV
+817 YNIDANSKILV
-828 LKENIESIKDTYNV
+828 QKINIQSIKETYNI
-842 FERDVLDATQVAYK
+842 FEQDVLDALQVAYK
-856 VTANSLYGQIGART
+856 VTANSLYGQIGAKT

-891 LAKDFVEREYNA
+891 LAKDYVERNYDA

-916 FPLADKAGNA
+916 FPLTDRNGNA
-926 VFGTDALQ
+926 VFGKDALQ
-934 FAIDIGKEVERNINV
+934 FAIDIGKDVEKHINV
-949 PDIMPSPQKLNYEKC
+949 PEIMPSPQKLNYEKC
-964 LYPFILFSKKR
+964 LYPFIIFSKKR
-975 YVGNLYETDTTK
+975 YVGNLYEMDTTK

-1011 GIINII
+1011 GVINII
-1017 LEKQDLEGS
+1017 LEKQDLDGS

-1031 EELSNLVEGKS
+1031 DELKNLVEGKTS
-1042 SMKDLIITKSL
+1042 IKELIITKSL
-1053 RGSYKDPSKI
+1053 RATYKDPSKI

-1092 KTDKSAAASKT
+1092 KTMGGDNK
-1103 APSLQGDRIEHPDYI
+1103 APSLQGDRIENPDYI
-1118 EQNNLTPDYLHY
+1118 EQNNLVPDYLHY
-1130 ITNQIMKPVLQLYA
+1130 ITNQIMKPILQLYA
-1144 LCLERLPG
+1144 LCLDKLPG
-1152 YDKGDEYWNNV
+1152 YDKCDEYWDDV
-1163 EKGLL
+1163 DKALLEKP
-1168 DKTMYQNDIRRK
+1168 MYQNEIRRK
-1180 NRIDNLKLAMVKE
+1180 NRINNLKLMLAKE
-1193 LLFDRFINILQE
+1193 LLFDKFINILCE
-1205 PKVPRGAKAKAKAA
+1205 PKVPK
-1219 TAKKA
+1219 
-1224 AVAVAG
+1224 V
-1230 AGAAGAE
+1230 
-1237 GTEMPVAK
+1237 
-1245 TRKSKKATAGD
+1245 RKSSSKSVKNSVKSAS
-1256 TAGATAGDTA
+1256 GATTNNITDITDITEGDIQTQPL
-1266 SDTAGANS
+1266 
-1274 TAGANLDATI
+1274 NLDATI

-1289 LKTNAIEVVAYIKN
+1289 IKTGTIVSTAYIKN
-1303 DKNNKK
+1303 DKKK
-1309 KLWETKTEKTD
+1309 KIWEENNENCKD
-1320 KCVNKDQET
+1320 KDYEIIALIK
-1329 IELTKQIIAYNS
+1329 KIIAYNS
-1341 NSIYYI
+1341 NNIYYI
-1347 TLNNKVFAD
+1347 TLNNKGFID
-1356 EYNKAHYTYNDIIK
+1356 EYNRAYHLYNDLVK
-1370 TSNNTGETIEDIM
+1370 NNRIYTDDNIDNIM
-1383 KGIVNSQDTGKLK
+1383 KKIMDTHDTGKLK
-1396 DINNVYKYYDLIQL
+1396 DISNIYKYYDIILL
-1410 NNRFIFV
+1410 NSKFMFML

>member
-1 MEFPR
+1 MDFPR

-13 SHEDAI
+13 NQEDI
-19 EFQITDIYDPE
+19 VEFQITDIYDPE
-30 SDKAN
+30 SDKVN
-35 IQKDATDFYSLLIYG
+35 LQKDANDFYSLLIYG
-50 TSAVGATYCVK
+50 TSAIGATYCVNVK
-61 VNNFV
+61 SFV

-75 KWEGF
+75 KWEELN
-80 GKNAFKVKVDELN
+80 KNAFKAKVDELN
-93 DIMMNET
+93 EVMLNDT
-100 YKCVFN
+100 YKSRFN
-106 SNGKKT
+106 NNGVWN

-119 PRALESH
+119 PRSLETH
-126 FVSMKVVRKK
+126 FVSMKVVNKK

-149 LKVSVKSLKLYNS
+149 LKISVKSLKLYNN
-162 LKYYFKSLEKSDF
+162 LKYYFKSLEKNDF

-187 YIHTQNIRPCDW
+187 YIHTQNIKPCDW
-199 VRIEKGAYEIGDDIS
+199 VRINKGDYEIGEDIS

-245 ECSSSHGDFPVPKKN
+245 ECSSSHGDFPVAKKN

-265 QDLAMVAKL
+265 QDLALIAKL
-274 GYKYTPEN
+274 GYKYTSEN
-282 IVDWLRTIYYEDA
+282 IVEWLQTIYFEDA
-295 IIDAAKDV
+295 IIDHSKDI

-309 AKNRI
+309 SKNKL
-314 AGSYIAS
+314 ANNYISS
-321 IQGKIEPHIP
+321 IPLKIEPNIN
-331 KILEILNIIA
+331 KIIDILNIIA
-341 SSIKKTPSSG
+341 SSIKKSTE
-351 SSGGGDGDEAGGD
+351 DKKDNED
-364 ADAGCD
+364 IDIND
-370 YDDGGGGDDSDA
+370 DNDDDDGNDD
-382 DADDMKGTR
+382 DDEDIKGNK
-391 MTVRELNAHE
+391 MTVRELNTHE
-401 LKLTEILTKN
+401 LKLTDILTN
-411 LVALEGD
+411 TLVPLEGD

-437 KNIISLNSCDRIEG
+437 KNIITLNSCDKIDG
-451 CDVEYYDSEKEVLLK
+451 CDVEYYDSEKEVLIK

-491 IWDRATELNIMEEF
+491 IWQRATELNIMDNF
-505 SVGFGRLITR
+505 SIGFGRLITR
-515 KASLVEL
+515 KSSLVEL
-522 KLSSSALGDNILRY
+522 KLSSSALGDNILKY
-536 IDFDGTVLIDL
+536 IDIDGTVLIDL

-586 KGSSEDRC
+586 KGNSEDRC

-663 YRENMEQLDDSGYE
+663 YRENMEELDSGYE

-691 EPIVVFDYGSLYP
+691 EPIIVFDYGSLYP

-734 ISYDLYEGAGDKKKK
+734 ISYDLYEGVGDKKKK
-749 TGEKECV
+749 TGEKDCV
-756 FVQYK
+756 FIQYK

-785 IEYQTIRTGGTG
+785 IEYKTITGNDGKLY
-797 TGEGASYTGIC
+797 SGIC
-808 TDRGDHYEV
+808 SEHGNSYEV
-817 YNIEANSKITV
+817 YNIEANTKILV
-828 LKENIESIKDTYNV
+828 QKDNVKSIKETYNI
-842 FERDVLDATQVAYK
+842 FEQDVLDALQVAYK
-856 VTANSLYGQIGART
+856 VTANSLYGQIGAKT

-891 LAKDFVEREYNA
+891 LAKDYVERNYDA

-916 FPLADKAGNA
+916 FPLTDKKGNA
-926 VFGTDALQ
+926 VFGKDALQ
-934 FAIDIGKEVERNINV
+934 YAIDIGKDVERHINV
-949 PDIMPSPQKLNYEKC
+949 PEIMPNPQKLNYEKC
-964 LYPFILFSKKR
+964 LYPFIIFSKKR

-1011 GIINII
+1011 GAINII
-1017 LEKQDLEGS
+1017 LEKQDLDGS
-1026 IEFLQ
+1026 IVFLQ
-1031 EELSNLVEGKS
+1031 EELSNLVEGKTS
-1042 SMKDLIITKSL
+1042 IKDLIITKSL
-1053 RGSYKDPSKI
+1053 RATYKDPSKI

-1092 KTDKSAAASKT
+1092 KTPEGSGSGKT
-1103 APSLQGDRIEHPDYI
+1103 SSLQGDRIENPDYI
-1118 EQNNLTPDYLHY
+1118 EQNNLIPDYLHY
-1130 ITNQIMKPVLQLYA
+1130 ITNQIMKPILQLYA
-1144 LCLERLPG
+1144 LCLEKLPG
-1152 YDKGDEYWNNV
+1152 YDKCDEYWEDV
-1163 EKGLL
+1163 DKALL
-1168 DKTMYQNDIRRK
+1168 DKPMYQNDIRRK
-1180 NRIDNLKLAMVKE
+1180 NRINNLKLLMVKE
-1193 LLFDRFINILQE
+1193 LLFDRFINILSE
-1205 PKVPRGAKAKAKAA
+1205 PKLSKV
-1219 TAKKA
+1219 
-1224 AVAVAG
+1224 
-1230 AGAAGAE
+1230 
-1237 GTEMPVAK
+1237 
-1245 TRKSKKATAGD
+1245 RKSKKAITTKSKIAITND
-1256 TAGATAGDTA
+1256 VIA
-1266 SDTAGANS
+1266 ANEVNDKDDKDDNS
-1274 TAGANLDATI
+1274 NISYTPIQTINLDATI

-1289 LKTNAIEVVAYIKN
+1289 IKTNTIVSTVYIKN
-1303 DKNNKK
+1303 DKNKK
-1309 KLWETKTEKTD
+1309 IWEENNEDCKD
-1320 KCVNKDQET
+1320 KDNE
-1329 IELTKQIIAYNS
+1329 IITLIKKIVAYNS
-1341 NSIYYI
+1341 NNIYFI
-1347 TLNNKVFAD
+1347 TLNNKGFKD
-1356 EYNKAHYTYNDIIK
+1356 EYNRAHHLYNELVKNKSIYTED
-1370 TSNNTGETIEDIM
+1370 TIENIM
-1383 KGIVNSQDTGKLK
+1383 NKIMATQDTGKLK
-1396 DINNVYKYYDLIQL
+1396 DIGNIYKYYDLIQL
-1410 NNRFIFV
+1410 NSKFMFV

>member
-13 SHEDAI
+13 NYENDV

-30 SDKAN
+30 SDRVN
-35 IQKDATDFYSLLIYG
+35 VQKDANDFYSLLIYG
-50 TSAVGATYCVK
+50 TSAVGATYCVNVK
-61 VNNFV
+61 SFI

-75 KWEGF
+75 SWENLNKNGF
-80 GKNAFKVKVDELN
+80 RAKLDELN
-93 DIMMNET
+93 ET
-100 YKCVFN
+100 LLNGSYKSRFN
-106 SNGKKT
+106 NNGVWN

-119 PRALESH
+119 PRYLETH
-126 FVSMKVVRKK
+126 FVSIKIVKKK

-162 LKYYFKSLEKSDF
+162 LKYYFKSLEKNDF

-187 YIHTQNIRPCDW
+187 YIHTQNIKPCDW
-199 VRIEKGAYEIGDDIS
+199 VKIDKGNYEIGEDIS
-214 RCDYNIE
+214 RCDYNIT

-227 MPIQVNK
+227 APIQINK

-245 ECSSSHGDFPVPKKN
+245 ECSSSHGDFPVAKKN

-265 QDLAMVAKL
+265 QDLSTIAKL

-282 IVDWLRTIYYEDA
+282 IVDWLRTIYFDNI
-295 IIDAAKDV
+295 IIDSARDV

-309 AKNRI
+309 SKHKLANN
-314 AGSYIAS
+314 YISS
-321 IQGKIEPHIP
+321 IPQKIEPHIH
-331 KILEILNIIA
+331 KIIEILDIIA
-341 SSIKKTPSSG
+341 SSIKKQSG
-351 SSGGGDGDEAGGD
+351 NKKDDDNTNDVIEEDNDDDEED
-364 ADAGCD
+364 E
-370 YDDGGGGDDSDA
+370 DDI
-382 DADDMKGTR
+382 KGNK
-391 MTVRELNAHE
+391 MTVRELNAQE
-401 LKLTEILTKN
+401 LKLSDILTN
-411 LVALEGD
+411 TLVPLEGD

-428 IYGSDNIVY
+428 IYGSDNIIY
-437 KNIISLNSCDRIEG
+437 KNIITLNSCDKIDG
-451 CDVEYYDSEKEVLLK
+451 CDVEHYDTEKEVLIK

-491 IWDRATELNIMEEF
+491 IWQRATELNILDDF
-505 SVGFGRLITR
+505 SMGFGRLIAR
-515 KASLVEL
+515 KSSLVEL

-536 IDFDGTVLIDL
+536 IDIDGTVLIDL

-663 YRENMEQLDDSGYE
+663 YSENLEILDNGYE

-734 ISYDLYEGAGDKKKK
+734 ISYDLYEGVGDKKKK
-749 TGEKECV
+749 TGEKDCV
-756 FVQYK
+756 FIQYK

-785 IEYQTIRTGGTG
+785 IEYRTITANDGKIY
-797 TGEGASYTGIC
+797 AGIC
-808 TDRGDHYEV
+808 TDKGEFYEV
-817 YNIEANSKITV
+817 YNIDANSKILV
-828 LKENIESIKDTYNV
+828 QKFNILSIKETYNI
-842 FERDVLDATQVAYK
+842 FEQDVLDALQVAYK
-856 VTANSLYGQIGART
+856 VTANSLYGQIGAKT
-870 SSIYLKEI
+870 SSIYLKDI

-891 LAKDFVEREYNA
+891 LAKDFVERNYDA

-916 FPLADKAGNA
+916 FPLTDRNGNA
-926 VFGTDALQ
+926 VFGKDALQ
-934 FAIDIGKEVERNINV
+934 FAIDIGKDVEKNINV

-964 LYPFILFSKKR
+964 LYPFIIFSKKR
-975 YVGNLYETDTTK
+975 YVGNLYENDTTK

-1011 GIINII
+1011 GVINII
-1017 LEKQDLEGS
+1017 LEKQDLDGS
-1026 IEFLQ
+1026 IVFLQ
-1031 EELSNLVEGKS
+1031 DELNNLVEGKTS
-1042 SMKDLIITKSL
+1042 IKELIITKSL
-1053 RGSYKDPSKI
+1053 KATYKDPSKI

-1092 KTDKSAAASKT
+1092 KTTGNGSNANV
-1103 APSLQGDRIEHPDYI
+1103 LQGDRIENPDYI
-1118 EQNNLTPDYLHY
+1118 EQNNLIPDYLHY
-1130 ITNQIMKPVLQLYA
+1130 ITNQIMKPILQLYA
-1144 LCLERLPG
+1144 LCLDKLPG
-1152 YDKGDEYWNNV
+1152 YDKCDEYWDDV
-1163 EKGLL
+1163 DKSLSE
-1168 DKTMYQNDIRRK
+1168 KTMYHNEIKRK
-1180 NRIDNLKLAMVKE
+1180 NRINNLKLMMVKE
-1193 LLFDRFINILQE
+1193 LLFDRFINILCE
-1205 PKVPRGAKAKAKAA
+1205 PKV
-1219 TAKKA
+1219 KKSCKSTKSSA
-1224 AVAVAG
+1224 
-1230 AGAAGAE
+1230 
-1237 GTEMPVAK
+1237 
-1245 TRKSKKATAGD
+1245 KSKQVTTTNNITD
-1256 TAGATAGDTA
+1256 I
-1266 SDTAGANS
+1266 SDCDIQS
-1274 TAGANLDATI
+1274 QPLNLDATI

-1289 LKTNAIEVVAYIKN
+1289 IKTGTIVSTAYIQN
-1303 DKNNKK
+1303 DKKK
-1309 KLWETKTEKTD
+1309 KIWNDNNDNCKD
-1320 KCVNKDQET
+1320 KDHET
-1329 IELTKQIIAYNS
+1329 IALIKKIIAYN
-1341 NSIYYI
+1341 NNNIYFI
-1347 TLNNKVFAD
+1347 TLNNKGFID
-1356 EYNKAHYTYNDIIK
+1356 EYNRAYHLYNDLVKSKKIY
-1370 TSNNTGETIEDIM
+1370 TEDTIDNIM
-1383 KGIVNSQDTGKLK
+1383 KKIMDTQDTGKLK
-1396 DINNVYKYYDLIQL
+1396 DISNIYKYYDIILL
-1410 NNRFIFV
+1410 NSKFMFM

>member
-6 KIHEPIN
+6 KVHEPLDN
-13 SHEDAI
+13 QEDAI

-35 IQKDATDFYSLLIYG
+35 LQKDSTDLYSLLIYG
-50 TSAVGATYCVK
+50 TSATGATYCVNVK
-61 VNNFV
+61 NFV

-75 KWEGF
+75 KWEGLN
-80 GKNAFKVKVDELN
+80 KSAFKAKVDELN
-93 DIMMNET
+93 EIMMSDS
-100 YKCVFN
+100 YKCFFN
-106 SNGKKT
+106 NNGRMS

-119 PRALESH
+119 PRLLESH
-126 FVSMKVVRKK
+126 FVSIKVVRKK

-149 LKVSVKSLKLYNS
+149 LKISVKSLKLYNN
-162 LKYYFKSLEKSDF
+162 LKYYFKSLEKNDF

-199 VRIEKGAYEIGDDIS
+199 VRIEKGNYEVGEDIS

-227 MPIQVNK
+227 APSQVNK

-245 ECSSSHGDFPVPKKN
+245 ECSSSHGDFPVAKKN

-265 QDLAMVAKL
+265 QDLAMIAKL

-282 IVDWLRTIYYEDA
+282 LVEWLKIIYVEDVVL
-295 IIDAAKDV
+295 DVAKDV

-309 AKNRI
+309 AKHKI
-314 AGSYIAS
+314 TTSYISS
-321 IQGKIEPHIP
+321 IQQKIEPHIQ
-331 KILEILNIIA
+331 KIIEILNIIA
-341 SSIKKTPSSG
+341 SSIKKGT
-351 SSGGGDGDEAGGD
+351 
-364 ADAGCD
+364 
-370 YDDGGGGDDSDA
+370 
-382 DADDMKGTR
+382 DADDGDAGADDDPDAEADDDADGADLKGNK

-401 LKLTEILTKN
+401 LKLTDILTN
-411 LVALEGD
+411 TLMPLEGD

-437 KNIISLNSCDRIEG
+437 KNIISLNSCDKIDG
-451 CDVEYYDSEKEVLLK
+451 CDVEYYDTEKDVLLK

-491 IWDRATELNIMEEF
+491 IWQRATELNILEDF

-536 IDFDGTVLIDL
+536 IDIDGTVLIDL

-557 DSYKLDNVASIF
+557 DSYKLDNVATIF
-569 LGDNKNDLK
+569 LGDKKDDLK

-586 KGSSEDRC
+586 KGNSEDRC

-604 CLVNRLI
+604 CLCNRLI

-646 IAKECMEREYL
+646 IAKECKDRDYL

-663 YRENMEQLDDSGYE
+663 YRENIEEMDDSGYE

-734 ISYDLYEGAGDKKKK
+734 ISYDLYEGVGDKKKK
-749 TGEKECV
+749 TGEKDCV

-785 IEYQTIRTGGTG
+785 IEYQTITANDGKIYSGVC
-797 TGEGASYTGIC
+797 A
-808 TDRGDHYEV
+808 DKGDHYEV
-817 YNIEANSKITV
+817 YNIDANSRVVVPKGNVANI
-828 LKENIESIKDTYNV
+828 KETYDI
-842 FERDVLDATQVAYK
+842 FAQDVLDALQLAYK

-891 LAKDFVEREYNA
+891 LAKDFVERNYDA

-916 FPLADKAGNA
+916 FPLTDKNGTA
-926 VFGTDALQ
+926 VYGKEALQ
-934 FAIDIGKEVERNINV
+934 YAIDIGKDVEKHINV
-949 PDIMPSPQKLNYEKC
+949 PDIMPCPQKLNYEKC

-1011 GIINII
+1011 GVINII
-1017 LEKQDLEGS
+1017 LEKQDLDGS
-1026 IEFLQ
+1026 IVFLRD
-1031 EELSNLVEGKS
+1031 ELSNLVEGKTPINE
-1042 SMKDLIITKSL
+1042 LVITKSL
-1053 RGSYKDPSKI
+1053 RATYKDPSKI

-1092 KTDKSAAASKT
+1092 KTAPITTSSKTGTGAATAAAT
-1103 APSLQGDRIEHPDYI
+1103 APTLQGDRIENPDYI
-1118 EQNNLTPDYLHY
+1118 EQNNLVPDYLHY
-1130 ITNQIMKPVLQLYA
+1130 ITNQIMKPILQLYA

-1152 YDKGDEYWNNV
+1152 YDKCDEYWDDV
-1163 EKGLL
+1163 ERALL
-1168 DKTMYQNDIRRK
+1168 EKPMYQNEIRRK
-1180 NRIDNLKLAMVKE
+1180 NRIGNLKLMMVKE
-1193 LLFDRFINILQE
+1193 LLFDSFINILKE
-1205 PKVPRGAKAKAKAA
+1205 PKAPREPKAPKALKAPSVPKAPKELNAPTVPTVP
-1219 TAKKA
+1219 TA
-1224 AVAVAG
+1224 
-1230 AGAAGAE
+1230 
-1237 GTEMPVAK
+1237 
-1245 TRKSKKATAGD
+1245 RKSKKTAVANKD
-1256 TAGATAGDTA
+1256 TTRDA
-1266 SDTAGANS
+1266 SVTTSVTPDEPL
-1274 TAGANLDATI
+1274 NLEATI
-1284 KITKK
+1284 KITNKI
-1289 LKTNAIEVVAYIKN
+1289 KTKTIESIAFIK
-1303 DKNNKK
+1303 DNNNKKK
-1309 KLWETKTEKTD
+1309 KLWEKIND
-1320 KCVNKDQET
+1320 KCKNKDYEI
-1329 IELTKQIIAYNS
+1329 IELIKEIIAYNT
-1341 NSIYYI
+1341 NNIYLI
-1347 TLNNKVFAD
+1347 TLNKKDFIN
-1356 EYNKAHYTYNDIIK
+1356 EYNRAHYVYNDLVTTKRIY
-1370 TSNNTGETIEDIM
+1370 TEDTIENIM
-1383 KGIVNSQDTGKLK
+1383 NKIMDSQDTGRLA
-1396 DINNVYKYYDLIQL
+1396 DLNNIRKYYELIQL
-1410 NNRFIFV
+1410 NSKFIFMPS

>member
-1 MEFPR
+1 
-6 KIHEPIN
+6 
-13 SHEDAI
+13 
-19 EFQITDIYDPE
+19 
-30 SDKAN
+30 
-35 IQKDATDFYSLLIYG
+35 
-50 TSAVGATYCVK
+50 
-61 VNNFV
+61 
-66 PYFYIKPPE
+66 
-75 KWEGF
+75 
-80 GKNAFKVKVDELN
+80 
-93 DIMMNET
+93 
-100 YKCVFN
+100 
-106 SNGKKT
+106 
-112 EYNKKII
+112 
-119 PRALESH
+119 
-126 FVSMKVVRKK
+126 
-136 DFWGFTN
+136 
-143 DKIFRF
+143 
-149 LKVSVKSLKLYNS
+149 
-162 LKYYFKSLEKSDF
+162 
-175 KMYETNIDPFLK
+175 
-187 YIHTQNIRPCDW
+187 
-199 VRIEKGAYEIGDDIS
+199 
-214 RCDYNIE
+214 
-221 TEYKNI
+221 
-227 MPIQVNK
+227 
-234 IAPLLITSFDI
+234 
-245 ECSSSHGDFPVPKKN
+245 
-260 YSKVA
+260 
-265 QDLAMVAKL
+265 
-274 GYKYTPEN
+274 
-282 IVDWLRTIYYEDA
+282 
-295 IIDAAKDV
+295 
-303 KINRVY
+303 
-309 AKNRI
+309 
-314 AGSYIAS
+314 
-321 IQGKIEPHIP
+321 
-331 KILEILNIIA
+331 
-341 SSIKKTPSSG
+341 
-351 SSGGGDGDEAGGD
+351 
-364 ADAGCD
+364 
-370 YDDGGGGDDSDA
+370 
-382 DADDMKGTR
+382 
-391 MTVRELNAHE
+391 
-401 LKLTEILTKN
+401 
-411 LVALEGD
+411 
-418 KIIQIGTTVH
+418 
-428 IYGSDNIVY
+428 
-437 KNIISLNSCDRIEG
+437 
-451 CDVEYYDSEKEVLLK
+451 
-466 WKELMNNLNSDII
+466 
-479 TGYNIFGFDMEY
+479 
-491 IWDRATELNIMEEF
+491 
-505 SVGFGRLITR
+505 
-515 KASLVEL
+515 
-522 KLSSSALGDNILRY
+522 
-536 IDFDGTVLIDL
+536 
-547 LKVMQRDQKL
+547 MQRDQKL

-663 YRENMEQLDDSGYE
+663 YRENMEEQLDDSGYE

-775 LKQRKNTRKK
+775 LKQRKNTRKR
-785 IEYQTIRTGGTG
+785 IEYQTIMTGGTG
-797 TGEGASYTGIC
+797 TDTGGASYTGIC

-828 LKENIESIKDTYNV
+828 LKENIVGIKDTYNV

-891 LAKDFVEREYNA
+891 LAKEFVEREYNA

-916 FPLADKAGNA
+916 FPLADTAGNA

-1092 KTDKSAAASKT
+1092 KTDKSVSKT

-1168 DKTMYQNDIRRK
+1168 DKPLYQNDIRRK
-1180 NRIDNLKLAMVKE
+1180 NRIGNLKLAMVKE

-1205 PKVPRGAKAKAKAA
+1205 PKAPRAVKAKTGAKAAKTVAAKAA
-1219 TAKKA
+1219 KTLG
-1224 AVAVAG
+1224 VI
-1230 AGAAGAE
+1230 AE
-1237 GTEMPVAK
+1237 GTEVAAVAEGTEVSVVPVAK
-1245 TRKSKKATAGD
+1245 TRKPKKATASD
-1256 TAGATAGDTA
+1256 NATAGAAT
-1266 SDTAGANS
+1266 
-1274 TAGANLDATI
+1274 NLDATI

-1289 LKTNAIEVVAYIKN
+1289 LKTNTIEVIAYIKN

-1309 KLWETKTEKTD
+1309 KLWETKSEKTD
-1320 KCVNKDQET
+1320 KCINKDQET
-1329 IELTKQIIAYNS
+1329 IELVKQIIAYNS

-1347 TLNNKVFAD
+1347 TLNNKPFTD
-1356 EYNKAHYTYNDIIK
+1356 EYNKAHYTYNDEIK
-1370 TSNNTGETIEDIM
+1370 TSNNTGKTIEDIM

-1410 NNRFIFV
+1410 NSRFIFV

>member
-1 MEFPR
+1 MELLK

-13 SHEDAI
+13 KDTDVV

-30 SDKAN
+30 SDKVN
-35 IQKDATDFYSLLIYG
+35 LQRDATDLYSLLIYG
-50 TSAVGATYCVK
+50 RAASGATYCVNVK
-61 VNNFV
+61 GFV
-66 PYFYIKPPE
+66 PYFYIKPPDN
-75 KWEGF
+75 WEAMN
-80 GKNAFKVKVDELN
+80 KTAFKAKLDELKEVMLN
-93 DIMMNET
+93 DY
-100 YKCVFN
+100 YKTRFN
-106 SNGKKT
+106 NNGVWK
-112 EYNKKII
+112 EYSKKII
-119 PRALESH
+119 PNNLESH
-126 FVSMKVVRKK
+126 FVNIKMVKKK

-149 LKVSVKSLKLYNS
+149 LKVSVKSLKLYNN
-162 LKYYFKSLEKSDF
+162 LKYYFKSLEKNDF
-175 KMYETNIDPFLK
+175 KLYETNIDPFLK
-187 YIHTQNIRPCDW
+187 YIHTQNIKPCDW
-199 VRIEKGAYEIGDDIS
+199 VRIDKGTYDMDEDNS
-214 RCDYNIE
+214 RCDFNII
-221 TEYKNI
+221 TEYNNI

-245 ECSSSHGDFPVPKKN
+245 ECSSSHGDFPVAKKN

-265 QDLAMVAKL
+265 QDLAIVAKL
-274 GYKYTPEN
+274 GYKYDADT
-282 IVDWLRTIYYEDA
+282 IIDWLQTIYFEDF
-295 IIDAAKDV
+295 IIDSTKDV
-303 KINRVY
+303 KINKVY
-309 AKNRI
+309 AKNKL
-314 AGSYIAS
+314 AHNYISS
-321 IQGKIEPHIP
+321 ISQRIEPHIH
-331 KILEILNIIA
+331 EILDILNVIA
-341 SSIKKTPSSG
+341 ASIKKSSATG
-351 SSGGGDGDEAGGD
+351 KN
-364 ADAGCD
+364 
-370 YDDGGGGDDSDA
+370 DGGGEDNDVL
-382 DADDMKGTR
+382 DADDREDDDDGEDDEDIKGNK
-391 MTVRELNAHE
+391 MTIRELNAQE
-401 LKLTEILTKN
+401 LKLTDILTCA
-411 LVALEGD
+411 LVPLEGD
-418 KIIQIGTTVH
+418 KIIQIGTTCH

-437 KNIISLNSCDRIEG
+437 KNIITLNSCDKIDG
-451 CDVEYYDSEKEVLLK
+451 CDVEYYDTEKEVLIK

-491 IWDRATELNIMEEF
+491 IWQRATELNILEEF

-515 KASLVEL
+515 KSSLVEL

-536 IDFDGTVLIDL
+536 IDIDGSVLIDL

-586 KGSSEDRC
+586 KGNSEDRC

-646 IAKECMEREYL
+646 IAKECMDREYL

-663 YRENMEQLDDSGYE
+663 YRENMEELDNGYE

-734 ISYDLYEGAGDKKKK
+734 ISYDLYEGVGDKKKK
-749 TGEKECV
+749 TGEKDCV

-785 IEYQTIRTGGTG
+785 IEYKTITAIDGKVY
-797 TGEGASYTGIC
+797 SGIC
-808 TDRGDHYEV
+808 VDKGEQYEV
-817 YNIEANSKITV
+817 YNIDAKSNILVSKD
-828 LKENIESIKDTYNV
+828 NIQDIKDTYNI
-842 FERDVLDATQVAYK
+842 FEQDVLDALQLAYK

-891 LAKDFVEREYNA
+891 LAKDYVERNYGA

-916 FPLADKAGNA
+916 FPLTDKEGNE
-926 VFGTDALQ
+926 VFGKDALQ
-934 FAIDIGKEVERNINV
+934 FAIDIGKDVEKHINV

-975 YVGNLYETDTTK
+975 YVGNLYEMDTTK

-1011 GIINII
+1011 GVINII
-1017 LEKQDLEGS
+1017 LEKQDLDGS

-1031 EELSNLVEGKS
+1031 DELSNLVDGKTS
-1042 SMKDLIITKSL
+1042 IKELVITKSL
-1053 RGSYKDPSKI
+1053 RATYKDPSKI

-1092 KTDKSAAASKT
+1092 KTAGAKT
-1103 APSLQGDRIEHPDYI
+1103 TSLQGDRIEHPDYI
-1118 EQNNLTPDYLHY
+1118 EQNSLIPDYLHY

-1144 LCLERLPG
+1144 LCLDQLPG
-1152 YDKGDEYWNNV
+1152 YDKCEEYWDDV
-1163 EKGLL
+1163 EKALL
-1168 DKTMYQNDIRRK
+1168 EKPLYQNDIRRK
-1180 NRIDNLKLAMVKE
+1180 NRINNLKLMMVKE
-1193 LLFDRFINILQE
+1193 LLFDRFITMLTE
-1205 PKVPRGAKAKAKAA
+1205 PKVAK
-1219 TAKKA
+1219 
-1224 AVAVAG
+1224 V
-1230 AGAAGAE
+1230 
-1237 GTEMPVAK
+1237 
-1245 TRKSKKATAGD
+1245 RKSSKKAIKDVPTD
-1256 TAGATAGDTA
+1256 TPKVSKAAKVAKASAAAVSSKVDDDNDNDIIDDTLPQ
-1266 SDTAGANS
+1266 
-1274 TAGANLDATI
+1274 NLEATI
-1284 KITKK
+1284 RITKK
-1289 LKTNAIEVVAYIKN
+1289 IKTNKIVSNAYIKN
-1303 DKNNKK
+1303 AKNKK
-1309 KLWETKTEKTD
+1309 IWEETNEDCRD
-1320 KCVNKDQET
+1320 KDNEIISIIK
-1329 IELTKQIIAYNS
+1329 KIIAYNP
-1341 NSIYYI
+1341 NNIYCI
-1347 TLNNKVFAD
+1347 TLNYKNLKD
-1356 EYNKAHYTYNDIIK
+1356 EYNRAYHLYNEFVKKRQIYTEDNIDNIMSK
-1370 TSNNTGETIEDIM
+1370 VMNT
-1383 KGIVNSQDTGKLK
+1383 QDTGRLK
-1396 DINNVYKYYDLIQL
+1396 DIGNIRKYYEIIIL
-1410 NNRFIFV
+1410 NSKFIFV

>member
-6 KIHEPIN
+6 KVHEPLDN
-13 SHEDAI
+13 QEDAI

-35 IQKDATDFYSLLIYG
+35 LQKDSTDLYSLLIYG
-50 TSAVGATYCVK
+50 TSATGATYCVNVK
-61 VNNFV
+61 NFV

-75 KWEGF
+75 KWEGLN
-80 GKNAFKVKVDELN
+80 KSAFKAKVDELN
-93 DIMMNET
+93 EIMMSDS
-100 YKCVFN
+100 YKCFFN
-106 SNGKKT
+106 NNGRMS

-119 PRALESH
+119 PRLLESH
-126 FVSMKVVRKK
+126 FVSIKVVRKK

-149 LKVSVKSLKLYNS
+149 LKISVKSLKLYNN
-162 LKYYFKSLEKSDF
+162 LKYYFKSLEKNDF

-199 VRIEKGAYEIGDDIS
+199 VRIEKGNYEVGEDIS

-227 MPIQVNK
+227 VPSHVNK

-245 ECSSSHGDFPVPKKN
+245 ECSSSHGDFPVAKKN

-265 QDLAMVAKL
+265 QDLAMIAKL

-282 IVDWLRTIYYEDA
+282 LVEWLKIIYVEDVVL
-295 IIDAAKDV
+295 DVAKDV

-309 AKNRI
+309 AKHKI
-314 AGSYIAS
+314 TTSYISS
-321 IQGKIEPHIP
+321 IQQKIAPHIH
-331 KILEILNIIA
+331 KIIEILNIIA
-341 SSIKKTPSSG
+341 SSIKKGT
-351 SSGGGDGDEAGGD
+351 DADD
-364 ADAGCD
+364 ADAKEDAGAD
-370 YDDGGGGDDSDA
+370 PDDDPDDDDVA
-382 DADDMKGTR
+382 DLKGNK

-401 LKLTEILTKN
+401 LKLTDILTN
-411 LVALEGD
+411 TLMPLEGD

-437 KNIISLNSCDRIEG
+437 KNIISLNSCDKIDG
-451 CDVEYYDSEKEVLLK
+451 CDVEYYDTEKDVLLK

-491 IWDRATELNIMEEF
+491 IWQRATELNILEDF

-536 IDFDGTVLIDL
+536 IDIDGTVLIDL

-557 DSYKLDNVASIF
+557 DSYKLDNVATIF
-569 LGDNKNDLK
+569 LGDKKDDLK

-586 KGSSEDRC
+586 KGNSEDRC

-604 CLVNRLI
+604 CLCNRLI

-646 IAKECMEREYL
+646 IAKECKDRDYL

-663 YRENMEQLDDSGYE
+663 YRENIEEMDDSGYE

-734 ISYDLYEGAGDKKKK
+734 ISYDLYEGVGDKKKK
-749 TGEKECV
+749 TGEKDCV

-785 IEYQTIRTGGTG
+785 IEYQTITANDGKIYSGVC
-797 TGEGASYTGIC
+797 A
-808 TDRGDHYEV
+808 DKGDHYEV
-817 YNIEANSKITV
+817 YNIDANSRVVVPKGNVANI
-828 LKENIESIKDTYNV
+828 KETYDI
-842 FERDVLDATQVAYK
+842 FAQDVLDALQLAYK

-891 LAKDFVEREYNA
+891 LAKDFVERNYDA

-916 FPLADKAGNA
+916 FPLTDKNGTA
-926 VFGTDALQ
+926 VYGKDALQ
-934 FAIDIGKEVERNINV
+934 YAIDIGKDVEKHINV
-949 PDIMPSPQKLNYEKC
+949 PDIMPCPQKLNYEKC

-1011 GIINII
+1011 GVINII
-1017 LEKQDLEGS
+1017 LEKQDLDGS
-1026 IEFLQ
+1026 IVFLRD
-1031 EELSNLVEGKS
+1031 ELSNLVEGKTPINE
-1042 SMKDLIITKSL
+1042 LVITKSL
-1053 RGSYKDPSKI
+1053 RATYKDPSKI

-1092 KTDKSAAASKT
+1092 KTAPITTSSKTGTAAAT
-1103 APSLQGDRIEHPDYI
+1103 AAATTPTLQGDRIENPDYI
-1118 EQNNLTPDYLHY
+1118 EQNNLVPDYLHY
-1130 ITNQIMKPVLQLYA
+1130 ITNQIMKPILQLYA

-1152 YDKGDEYWNNV
+1152 YDKCDEYWDDV
-1163 EKGLL
+1163 ERALL
-1168 DKTMYQNDIRRK
+1168 EKPMYQNEIRRK
-1180 NRIDNLKLAMVKE
+1180 NRIGNLKLMMVKE
-1193 LLFDRFINILQE
+1193 LLFDSFINILKE
-1205 PKVPRGAKAKAKAA
+1205 PKAPRVPKAPKALKAPSVPKELNA
-1219 TAKKA
+1219 PKEPTVPTA
-1224 AVAVAG
+1224 
-1230 AGAAGAE
+1230 
-1237 GTEMPVAK
+1237 
-1245 TRKSKKATAGD
+1245 RKSKKTAV
-1256 TAGATAGDTA
+1256 ANKDTA
-1266 SDTAGANS
+1266 SDTPDEPL
-1274 TAGANLDATI
+1274 NLEATI
-1284 KITKK
+1284 KITNKI
-1289 LKTNAIEVVAYIKN
+1289 KTKTIESIAFIK
-1303 DKNNKK
+1303 DNNNKKK
-1309 KLWETKTEKTD
+1309 KLWEKIND
-1320 KCVNKDQET
+1320 KCKNKDYEI
-1329 IELTKQIIAYNS
+1329 IELIKEIISYNT
-1341 NSIYYI
+1341 NNIYLI
-1347 TLNNKVFAD
+1347 TLNKKDFIN
-1356 EYNKAHYTYNDIIK
+1356 EYNRAHYVYNDLVTTKRIY
-1370 TSNNTGETIEDIM
+1370 TEDTIENIM
-1383 KGIVNSQDTGKLK
+1383 NKIMDSQDTGRLA
-1396 DINNVYKYYDLIQL
+1396 DLNNIRKYYELIQL
-1410 NNRFIFV
+1410 NSKFIFMPS

>member
-1 MEFPR
+1 
-6 KIHEPIN
+6 
-13 SHEDAI
+13 
-19 EFQITDIYDPE
+19 
-30 SDKAN
+30 
-35 IQKDATDFYSLLIYG
+35 
-50 TSAVGATYCVK
+50 
-61 VNNFV
+61 
-66 PYFYIKPPE
+66 
-75 KWEGF
+75 
-80 GKNAFKVKVDELN
+80 
-93 DIMMNET
+93 
-100 YKCVFN
+100 
-106 SNGKKT
+106 
-112 EYNKKII
+112 
-119 PRALESH
+119 
-126 FVSMKVVRKK
+126 
-136 DFWGFTN
+136 
-143 DKIFRF
+143 
-149 LKVSVKSLKLYNS
+149 
-162 LKYYFKSLEKSDF
+162 LKYYFKSLEKNDF

-199 VRIEKGAYEIGDDIS
+199 VRIEKGNYEMGDDIS

-221 TEYKNI
+221 TEYNTL
-227 MPIQVNK
+227 MPVQTNK

-245 ECSSSHGDFPVPKKN
+245 ECSSSHGDFPVAKKN

-265 QDLAMVAKL
+265 QDLAIIAKL
-274 GYKYTPEN
+274 GYAYTPEN
-282 IVDWLRTIYYEDA
+282 IVEWLKTIYYEDV
-295 IIDAAKDV
+295 ILDTAKDH

-309 AKNRI
+309 AKHKI
-314 AGSYIAS
+314 AKGYIAS
-321 IQGKIEPHIP
+321 IPQRIEPHIH
-331 KILEILNIIA
+331 KIIDILNIIA
-341 SSIKKTPSSG
+341 SSIASSKKQG
-351 SSGGGDGDEAGGD
+351 AAGADGDDLCDAEADG
-364 ADAGCD
+364 ADAS
-370 YDDGGGGDDSDA
+370 DDDA
-382 DADDMKGTR
+382 ADTKGAK

-401 LKLTEILTKN
+401 LKLSDILSSS

-437 KNIISLNSCDRIEG
+437 KNIITLNSCDTIDG
-451 CDVEYYDSEKEVLLK
+451 CDVEHYDTEKEVLLK

-491 IWDRATELNIMEEF
+491 IWQRATELNIMDDF
-505 SVGFGRLITR
+505 SIGFGRLITR

-536 IDFDGTVLIDL
+536 IDIDGTVLIDL

-586 KGSSEDRC
+586 KGTSEDRC

-663 YRENMEQLDDSGYE
+663 YRENIEEMDDSGYE

-734 ISYDLYEGAGDKKKK
+734 ISYDLYEGVGDKKKK
-749 TGEKECV
+749 TGEKDCV

-767 IADVLDML
+767 IAEVLDML

-785 IEYQTIRTGGTG
+785 IEYQTLIATDGKVY
-797 TGEGASYTGIC
+797 SGIC
-808 TDRGDHYEV
+808 SDRGDHYEV
-817 YNIEANSKITV
+817 YNIDGNSRSIV
-828 LKENIESIKDTYNV
+828 AKESVREMKETYNI
-842 FERDVLDATQVAYK
+842 FEQDVLDALQVAYK

-891 LAKDFVEREYNA
+891 LAKDFVERNYDA

-916 FPLADKAGNA
+916 FPLTDREGNA
-926 VFGTDALQ
+926 VYGKDALQ
-934 FAIDIGKEVERNINV
+934 YAIDIGKDVEKHINV

-1011 GIINII
+1011 GVINII

-1031 EELSNLVEGKS
+1031 EELKNLVEGKTS
-1042 SMKDLIITKSL
+1042 IKDLIITKSL
-1053 RGSYKDPSKI
+1053 RANYKDPSKI

-1076 PGNRPVVNER
+1076 PGNRPGSNER

-1092 KTDKSAAASKT
+1092 KTGGAGAGAAAV
-1103 APSLQGDRIEHPDYI
+1103 PSLQGDRIEHPDYI
-1118 EQNNLTPDYLHY
+1118 EQNNLVPDYLHY
-1130 ITNQIMKPVLQLYA
+1130 ITNQIMKPILQLYA
-1144 LCLERLPG
+1144 LCLNRLPG
-1152 YDKGDEYWNNV
+1152 YVKNETYWSEV
-1163 EKGLL
+1163 EKVLL
-1168 DKTMYQNDIRRK
+1168 EKPMYQSEIRRA
-1180 NRIDNLKLAMVKE
+1180 NRIANLKLAMVKE
-1193 LLFDRFINILQE
+1193 LLFDKYINILRE
-1205 PKVPRGAKAKAKAA
+1205 PKAPTVRKSKAVGGGVANAAKTIKNGNAADANAA
-1219 TAKKA
+1219 TADA
-1224 AVAVAG
+1224 TTDAVADV
-1230 AGAAGAE
+1230 
-1237 GTEMPVAK
+1237 VQK
-1245 TRKSKKATAGD
+1245 
-1256 TAGATAGDTA
+1256 
-1266 SDTAGANS
+1266 
-1274 TAGANLDATI
+1274 LDATI

-1289 LKTNAIEVVAYIKN
+1289 LKTKTIEAVAFIKN
-1303 DKNNKK
+1303 SKNKK
-1309 KLWETKTEKTD
+1309 IWEHTNPNCKS
-1320 KCVNKDQET
+1320 KDHE
-1329 IELTKQIIAYNS
+1329 IISLIKQIIAYNS
-1341 NSIYYI
+1341 NNIYFI
-1347 TLNNKVFAD
+1347 TLNHKEFIE
-1356 EYNKAHYTYNDIIK
+1356 EYTRSHYVYNELIK
-1370 TSNNTGETIEDIM
+1370 TNEIYTEDTVDSIMRKVMNTH
-1383 KGIVNSQDTGKLK
+1383 DTGKLK
-1396 DINNVYKYYDLIQL
+1396 DINNIHKYYELIQL
-1410 NNRFIFV
+1410 NSKFMFM

>member
-1 MEFPR
+1 MDFPR

-13 SHEDAI
+13 NHEDAV

-30 SDKAN
+30 SDKVN
-35 IQKDATDFYSLLIYG
+35 LQKDSNDFYSLLIYG
-50 TSAVGATYCVK
+50 TSAIGATYCVNVK
-61 VNNFV
+61 SFI

-75 KWEGF
+75 NWEELN
-80 GKNAFKVKVDELN
+80 KNAFKAKVDELN
-93 DIMMNET
+93 DILVNDT
-100 YKCVFN
+100 YKSRFN
-106 SNGKKT
+106 NNGVWN

-119 PRALESH
+119 PRSLETH
-126 FVSMKVVRKK
+126 FVSMKIVKKK

-149 LKVSVKSLKLYNS
+149 LKVSVKSLKLYNN
-162 LKYYFKSLEKSDF
+162 LKYYFKSLEKNDF

-187 YIHTQNIRPCDW
+187 YIHTQNIKPCDW
-199 VRIEKGAYEIGDDIS
+199 VRIDKGNYEIGEDVS

-245 ECSSSHGDFPVPKKN
+245 ECSSSHGDFPVAKKN

-265 QDLAMVAKL
+265 QDLALIAKL
-274 GYKYTPEN
+274 GYKYTSDN
-282 IVDWLRTIYYEDA
+282 IIEWLQTIYLEDA
-295 IIDAAKDV
+295 IIDSAKDI
-303 KINRVY
+303 KINRIY
-309 AKNRI
+309 TKNKL
-314 AGSYIAS
+314 ATNYISS
-321 IQGKIEPHIP
+321 IPLKIEPHIH
-331 KILEILNIIA
+331 KIIDILNIIA
-341 SSIKKTPSSG
+341 SSIKKSTE
-351 SSGGGDGDEAGGD
+351 DKKDNED
-364 ADAGCD
+364 INDNDNGCD
-370 YDDGGGGDDSDA
+370 DDDDDI
-382 DADDMKGTR
+382 KGNK

-401 LKLTEILTKN
+401 LKLTDILTN
-411 LVALEGD
+411 TLAPLEGD

-437 KNIISLNSCDRIEG
+437 KNIITLNSCDKIEG
-451 CDVEYYDSEKEVLLK
+451 CDVEHYDTEKEVLIK

-491 IWDRATELNIMEEF
+491 IWQRATELNIIENF
-505 SVGFGRLITR
+505 SIGFGRLITR

-536 IDFDGTVLIDL
+536 IDIDGTVLIDL

-578 PQEIFDKF
+578 PQEIFEKF
-586 KGSSEDRC
+586 KGNSEDRC

-646 IAKECMEREYL
+646 IAKECMERDYL

-663 YRENMEQLDDSGYE
+663 YRENMEELDSGYE

-734 ISYDLYEGAGDKKKK
+734 ISYDLYEGVGDKKKK
-749 TGEKECV
+749 TGEKDCV
-756 FVQYK
+756 FIQYK

-785 IEYQTIRTGGTG
+785 IEYKTITTNNGKLY
-797 TGEGASYTGIC
+797 AGIC
-808 TDRGDHYEV
+808 SNRGDCYEV
-817 YNIEANSKITV
+817 YNIEANTKILIQKDNITDI
-828 LKENIESIKDTYNV
+828 KETYNI
-842 FERDVLDATQVAYK
+842 FEQDVLDALQVAYK
-856 VTANSLYGQIGART
+856 VTANSLYGQIGAKT

-891 LAKDFVEREYNA
+891 LAKDYVERNYDA

-916 FPLADKAGNA
+916 FPLTDKNGNA
-926 VFGTDALQ
+926 VFGKEALQ
-934 FAIDIGKEVERNINV
+934 YAIDIGKDVEKHINV
-949 PDIMPSPQKLNYEKC
+949 PEIMPNPQKLNYEKC

-975 YVGNLYETDTTK
+975 YVGNLYETDITK

-1011 GIINII
+1011 GVINII
-1017 LEKQDLEGS
+1017 LEKQDLDGS
-1026 IEFLQ
+1026 IVFLQ
-1031 EELSNLVEGKS
+1031 DELSNLVDGKTS
-1042 SMKDLIITKSL
+1042 IKDLIITKSL
-1053 RGSYKDPSKI
+1053 RATYKDPSKI

-1086 IPFVYI
+1086 LPFVYI
-1092 KTDKSAAASKT
+1092 KTEGGGAGKT
-1103 APSLQGDRIEHPDYI
+1103 TSLQGDRIEHPDYI
-1118 EQNNLTPDYLHY
+1118 EQNSLIPDYLHY
-1130 ITNQIMKPVLQLYA
+1130 ITNQIMKPILQLYA
-1144 LCLERLPG
+1144 LCLEKLPG
-1152 YDKGDEYWNNV
+1152 YDKCDEYWDAV
-1163 EKGLL
+1163 DKALLEKP
-1168 DKTMYQNDIRRK
+1168 MYQNEIRRN
-1180 NRIDNLKLAMVKE
+1180 NRINNLKLLMVKE
-1193 LLFDRFINILQE
+1193 LLFDKFINILSE
-1205 PKVPRGAKAKAKAA
+1205 PKIAKI
-1219 TAKKA
+1219 
-1224 AVAVAG
+1224 
-1230 AGAAGAE
+1230 
-1237 GTEMPVAK
+1237 
-1245 TRKSKKATAGD
+1245 RKSKKAIVTKTNIAITND
-1256 TAGATAGDTA
+1256 IIVA
-1266 SDTAGANS
+1266 SEDNDKDSNS
-1274 TAGANLDATI
+1274 DISETPVQTINLDATI

-1289 LKTNAIEVVAYIKN
+1289 IKTGTIVSIAYIKN
-1303 DKNNKK
+1303 DKNKK
-1309 KLWETKTEKTD
+1309 IWEENNEDCKD
-1320 KCVNKDQET
+1320 KEHEIIALIK
-1329 IELTKQIIAYNS
+1329 KIIAYNS
-1341 NSIYYI
+1341 NNIYFI
-1347 TLNNKVFAD
+1347 TLNNKGFKD
-1356 EYNKAHYTYNDIIK
+1356 EYNRAHHLYNELVKNKRIYTED
-1370 TSNNTGETIEDIM
+1370 TIENIM
-1383 KGIVNSQDTGKLK
+1383 NKIMATQDTGKLK
-1396 DINNVYKYYDLIQL
+1396 DIGNIYKYYDLIQL
-1410 NNRFIFV
+1410 NSKFMFV

>member
-6 KIHEPIN
+6 KNHEPIN
-13 SHEDAI
+13 NYENDV

-30 SDKAN
+30 SDRVN
-35 IQKDATDFYSLLIYG
+35 VQKDANDFYSLLIYG
-50 TSAVGATYCVK
+50 TSALGATYCVNVK
-61 VNNFV
+61 NFI

-75 KWEGF
+75 SWEGLK
-80 GKNAFKVKVDELN
+80 KNAFREKLDELN
-93 DIMMNET
+93 ET
-100 YKCVFN
+100 LLNGSYKSRYN
-106 SNGKKT
+106 NNGVWN

-119 PRALESH
+119 PRNLDTH
-126 FVSMKVVRKK
+126 FVSIKIVKKK

-149 LKVSVKSLKLYNS
+149 LKVSVKSLKLYNN
-162 LKYYFKSLEKSDF
+162 LKYYFKSLEKNDF

-187 YIHTQNIRPCDW
+187 YIHTQNIKPCDW
-199 VRIEKGAYEIGDDIS
+199 VKIEKGNYEIGDDIS
-214 RCDYNIE
+214 RCDYNIT

-227 MPIQVNK
+227 VPIQINK

-245 ECSSSHGDFPVPKKN
+245 ECSSSHGDFPVAKKN

-265 QDLAMVAKL
+265 QDLSTIVKL

-282 IVDWLRTIYYEDA
+282 IVDWLKTIYSEDV
-295 IIDAAKDV
+295 IIDTVRDV
-303 KINRVY
+303 KINRIY
-309 AKNRI
+309 SKHKLANN
-314 AGSYIAS
+314 YISS
-321 IQGKIEPHIP
+321 IPQKIEPYIQ
-331 KILEILNIIA
+331 KIIEILDIIA
-341 SSIKKTPSSG
+341 SSIQKQSGNKKE
-351 SSGGGDGDEAGGD
+351 DVDKDIQEEYNDDE
-364 ADAGCD
+364 
-370 YDDGGGGDDSDA
+370 DDDEDDI
-382 DADDMKGTR
+382 KGNK
-391 MTVRELNAHE
+391 MTVRELNAQE
-401 LKLTEILTKN
+401 LKLTDILTKT
-411 LVALEGD
+411 LVPLEGD

-437 KNIISLNSCDRIEG
+437 KNIITLNSCDKIDG
-451 CDVEYYDSEKEVLLK
+451 CDVEHYDTEKEVLIK

-491 IWDRATELNIMEEF
+491 IWQRATELNIVEDF
-505 SVGFGRLITR
+505 SMGFGRLIAR
-515 KASLVEL
+515 KSSLVEL

-536 IDFDGTVLIDL
+536 IDIDGTVLIDL

-663 YRENMEQLDDSGYE
+663 YSENLEIIDSGYE

-734 ISYDLYEGAGDKKKK
+734 ISYDLYEGVGDKKKK
-749 TGEKECV
+749 TGEKDCV

-785 IEYQTIRTGGTG
+785 IEYKTITANDSKTY
-797 TGEGASYTGIC
+797 SGIC
-808 TDRGDHYEV
+808 TDKGDFYEV
-817 YNIEANSKITV
+817 YNIDANSKILV
-828 LKENIESIKDTYNV
+828 QKINIQSIKETYNI
-842 FERDVLDATQVAYK
+842 FEQDVLDALQVAYK
-856 VTANSLYGQIGART
+856 VTANSLYGQIGAKT

-891 LAKDFVEREYNA
+891 LAKDYVERNYDA

-916 FPLADKAGNA
+916 FPLTDRNGNA
-926 VFGTDALQ
+926 VFGKDALQ
-934 FAIDIGKEVERNINV
+934 FAIDIGKDVEKHINV
-949 PDIMPSPQKLNYEKC
+949 PEIMPSPQKLNYEKC
-964 LYPFILFSKKR
+964 LYPFIIFSKKR
-975 YVGNLYETDTTK
+975 YVGNLYEMDTTK

-1011 GIINII
+1011 GVINII
-1017 LEKQDLEGS
+1017 LEKQDLDGS

-1031 EELSNLVEGKS
+1031 DELKNLVEGKTS
-1042 SMKDLIITKSL
+1042 IKELIITKSL
-1053 RGSYKDPSKI
+1053 RATYKDPSKI

-1092 KTDKSAAASKT
+1092 KTTGGDNKT
-1103 APSLQGDRIEHPDYI
+1103 PSLQGDRIENPDYI
-1118 EQNNLTPDYLHY
+1118 EQNNLIPDYLHY
-1130 ITNQIMKPVLQLYA
+1130 ITNQIMKPILQLYA
-1144 LCLERLPG
+1144 LCLDKLPG
-1152 YDKGDEYWNNV
+1152 YDKCDEYWDDV
-1163 EKGLL
+1163 DKALLEKP
-1168 DKTMYQNDIRRK
+1168 M
-1180 NRIDNLKLAMVKE
+1180 
-1193 LLFDRFINILQE
+1193 
-1205 PKVPRGAKAKAKAA
+1205 
-1219 TAKKA
+1219 
-1224 AVAVAG
+1224 
-1230 AGAAGAE
+1230 
-1237 GTEMPVAK
+1237 
-1245 TRKSKKATAGD
+1245 
-1256 TAGATAGDTA
+1256 
-1266 SDTAGANS
+1266 
-1274 TAGANLDATI
+1274 
-1284 KITKK
+1284 
-1289 LKTNAIEVVAYIKN
+1289 
-1303 DKNNKK
+1303 
-1309 KLWETKTEKTD
+1309 
-1320 KCVNKDQET
+1320 
-1329 IELTKQIIAYNS
+1329 
-1341 NSIYYI
+1341 
-1347 TLNNKVFAD
+1347 
-1356 EYNKAHYTYNDIIK
+1356 
-1370 TSNNTGETIEDIM
+1370 
-1383 KGIVNSQDTGKLK
+1383 
-1396 DINNVYKYYDLIQL
+1396 
-1410 NNRFIFV
+1410 

>member
-6 KIHEPIN
+6 KNHEPIN
-13 SHEDAI
+13 NYENDV

-30 SDKAN
+30 SDRVN
-35 IQKDATDFYSLLIYG
+35 VQKDANDFYSLLIYG
-50 TSAVGATYCVK
+50 TSALGATYCVNVK
-61 VNNFV
+61 NFI

-75 KWEGF
+75 SWEGLK
-80 GKNAFKVKVDELN
+80 KNAFREKLDELN
-93 DIMMNET
+93 ETLLNGSYKSRYNNNGVWNE
-100 YKCVFN
+100 Y
-106 SNGKKT
+106 
-112 EYNKKII
+112 YKKII
-119 PRALESH
+119 PRNLDTH
-126 FVSMKVVRKK
+126 FVSIKIVKKK

-149 LKVSVKSLKLYNS
+149 LKVSVKSLKLYNN
-162 LKYYFKSLEKSDF
+162 LKYYFKSLEKNDF

-187 YIHTQNIRPCDW
+187 YIHTQNIKPCDW
-199 VRIEKGAYEIGDDIS
+199 VKIEKGNYEIDEDIS
-214 RCDYNIE
+214 RCDYNIT

-227 MPIQVNK
+227 MPIQINK

-245 ECSSSHGDFPVPKKN
+245 ECSSSHGDFPVARKN

-265 QDLAMVAKL
+265 QDLSTIAKL

-282 IVDWLRTIYYEDA
+282 IVDWLKTIYSEDI
-295 IIDAAKDV
+295 IIDIAKDV
-303 KINRVY
+303 KINRIY
-309 AKNRI
+309 SKNKL
-314 AGSYIAS
+314 ANNYISS
-321 IQGKIEPHIP
+321 IPQKIEPHIQ
-331 KILEILNIIA
+331 KIIEILDIIA
-341 SSIKKTPSSG
+341 SSIKKQSG
-351 SSGGGDGDEAGGD
+351 NKKDDDQDKDMNDED
-364 ADAGCD
+364 NE
-370 YDDGGGGDDSDA
+370 DDEDD
-382 DADDMKGTR
+382 DDIKGNK
-391 MTVRELNAHE
+391 MTVRELNEQE
-401 LKLTEILTKN
+401 LKLTDILTKT
-411 LVALEGD
+411 LVPLEGD

-437 KNIISLNSCDRIEG
+437 KNIITLNSCDKIEG
-451 CDVEYYDSEKEVLLK
+451 CDVEHYDTEKEVLVK

-491 IWDRATELNIMEEF
+491 IWQRATELNILEDF
-505 SVGFGRLITR
+505 SMGFGRLIAR
-515 KASLVEL
+515 KSSLVEL

-536 IDFDGTVLIDL
+536 IDIDGTVLIDL

-663 YRENMEQLDDSGYE
+663 YSENLEIIDSGYE

-734 ISYDLYEGAGDKKKK
+734 ISYDLYEGVGDKKKK
-749 TGEKECV
+749 TGEKDCV

-785 IEYQTIRTGGTG
+785 IEYNTITANDGKT
-797 TGEGASYTGIC
+797 YPGIC
-808 TDRGDHYEV
+808 TDKGDFYEV
-817 YNIEANSKITV
+817 YNIDANSKILV
-828 LKENIESIKDTYNV
+828 QKINIQSIKETYNI
-842 FERDVLDATQVAYK
+842 FEQDVLDALQVAYK
-856 VTANSLYGQIGART
+856 VTANSLYGQIGAKT

-891 LAKDFVEREYNA
+891 LAKDYVERNYDA

-916 FPLADKAGNA
+916 FPLTDRNGNA
-926 VFGTDALQ
+926 VFGKDALQ
-934 FAIDIGKEVERNINV
+934 FAIDIGKDVEKHINV
-949 PDIMPSPQKLNYEKC
+949 PEIMPSPQKLNYEKC
-964 LYPFILFSKKR
+964 LYPFIIFSKKR
-975 YVGNLYETDTTK
+975 YVGNLYEMDTTK

-1011 GIINII
+1011 GVIDII
-1017 LEKQDLEGS
+1017 LEKQDLDGS

-1031 EELSNLVEGKS
+1031 DELKNLVEGKTS
-1042 SMKDLIITKSL
+1042 IKELIITKSL
-1053 RGSYKDPSKI
+1053 RATYKDPSKI

-1092 KTDKSAAASKT
+1092 KTVGGDNKT
-1103 APSLQGDRIEHPDYI
+1103 PSLQGDRIENPDYI
-1118 EQNNLTPDYLHY
+1118 EENNLIPDYLHY
-1130 ITNQIMKPVLQLYA
+1130 ITNQIMKPILQLYA
-1144 LCLERLPG
+1144 LCLDKLPG
-1152 YDKGDEYWNNV
+1152 YDKCDEYWDDV
-1163 EKGLL
+1163 DKALLEKP
-1168 DKTMYQNDIRRK
+1168 MYQNEIRRK
-1180 NRIDNLKLAMVKE
+1180 NRINNLKLMMVKE
-1193 LLFDRFINILQE
+1193 LLFDRFINILCE
-1205 PKVPRGAKAKAKAA
+1205 PKVPKVRKSSKSVKSGAKSTSVA
-1219 TAKKA
+1219 T
-1224 AVAVAG
+1224 
-1230 AGAAGAE
+1230 
-1237 GTEMPVAK
+1237 TNDI
-1245 TRKSKKATAGD
+1245 TD
-1256 TAGATAGDTA
+1256 
-1266 SDTAGANS
+1266 SDIQTQPL
-1274 TAGANLDATI
+1274 NLDATI

-1289 LKTNAIEVVAYIKN
+1289 IKTGTIVSTAYIQN
-1303 DKNNKK
+1303 DKKK
-1309 KLWETKTEKTD
+1309 KIWNDNNENCKD
-1320 KCVNKDQET
+1320 KDHEIIALIK
-1329 IELTKQIIAYNS
+1329 KIIAYNS
-1341 NSIYYI
+1341 NNIYFI
-1347 TLNNKVFAD
+1347 TLNNKGFID
-1356 EYNKAHYTYNDIIK
+1356 EYNRAYHLYNDLVKSKKIY
-1370 TSNNTGETIEDIM
+1370 TEDTIDNIM
-1383 KGIVNSQDTGKLK
+1383 KKIMDTQDIGKLK
-1396 DINNVYKYYDLIQL
+1396 DISNVYKYYDIIML
-1410 NNRFIFV
+1410 NSKFMFML